1 MKNLLRIGVDIGS
14 TTIKMVVINQKEKI
28 LFKTYRRH
36 LADIRNAFKSCL
48 LDAENTI
55 KNNRLIFSISGSG
68 GMSIAEKLKVEFIQ
82 EVIASTKAIQKH
94 NPETDVVIELGGED
108 AKITYLNGGIE
119 QRMNGSCAGGT
130 GAFIDQMASLLNMD
144 ASSLNEEAKNYT
156 NIYPIAARCG
166 VFAKTDVQP
175 LINEGAKKSDIAISI
190 FHAVVVQTISVL
202 ACGRPILGKV
212 AFLGGPLTFLSELRK
227 RFIDVLELKEDDVIF
242 PDDSELYVALG
253 AALSCEGK
261 NEYDYEEVLK
271 NLEDIKVDEEHK
283 SDSLEPLF
291 KNEAE
296 YKEFKDRHDQNII
309 KELSIDEAK
318 GPCFLGIDAGSTTTK
333 AVLIN
338 DKSEILYSY
347 YASNKGNPVDTASGI
362 LKEIYS
368 NIPEG
373 AQIVYSGVTGYGEHL
388 LKEAFSID
396 IGEIE
401 TVAHYKAAKF
411 FCKNVDFILDIGG
424 QDMKCLRI
432 KDGTIQ
438 SITLNE
444 ACSAGCGSFLQAFAK
459 SLGFEIKDFA
469 KKAIFAKAPVDLGSK
484 CTVFMNSK
492 VKQAQKEGFTV
503 EDIAAG
509 LAYSVVKNSLYKVIK
524 LRNPDE
530 LGNNIVVQGG
540 TFYNEAVLRSFEL
553 LSGRNV
559 VRPNI
564 SGLMG
569 AFGAAILAKE
579 AYELKNKIACD
590 EDETAATVESNIF
603 CEEKNLN
610 IYDEKDNTRGIQIL
624 TNMNDDKPLHISTL
638 VTKENV
644 DKIDMKSTNS
654 RCKGC
659 SNSCLLTI
667 NRFPNGNKFI
677 AGNKCDIPL
686 GNNKNNK
693 DIPNLYEY
701 KYKRVF
707 NYKPLELSEAKRGV
721 IGIPR
726 VLNMY
731 ENYPLWFTIFT
742 KLGFRVELSEKSSKK
757 LYEKGLTSIVSE
769 TACYPAKITHG
780 HVEDLIEKG
789 IKNIF
794 YPCILHES
802 REFKNATD
810 TFNCPVVTSYA
821 EVIKN
826 NMDSI
831 EKNKVNFM
839 NPFLPIANKGKLKKR
854 LKEALSIFN
863 ISQREISCAV
873 EEAFKEQENFRRDI
887 REKGIET
894 LEYIKNNNIQGI
906 LLGGRPYHVDPEIN
920 HGMPKLINSLGFA
933 VLTEDSVA
941 HLGEIEGK
949 LNVVD
954 QWAYHSRLYRA
965 SNFIINNKNVN
976 LVQLTS
982 FGCGLD
988 SITTDAVS
996 EIIEKGS
1003 KIYTNIKIDEG
1014 SNLGAAR
1021 IRLRSLKAA
1030 IDERKNIDT
1039 KSYIIESNKKS
1050 FVNPGK
1056 SKTIIVPQF
1065 SPIHFNI
1072 LESAFRACGY
1082 DLIVLNNGDK
1092 AIDEGLKYVNNDICY
1107 PAIVVIG
1114 QVIEALKTGN
1124 YDLENTSILLAQTE
1138 GQCRFTN
1145 YTSVLEKAL
1154 KESGY
1159 EGIPVLS
1166 LSLAGIDKT
1175 NSLEGMNLNLVKKS
1189 IVGVIYGDLLSKVLH
1204 RVRPY
1209 EKIKG
1214 STDELYNKWNNIC
1227 RDSFNEPLKKNFK
1240 NIITNIIK
1248 EFEELPRIDVYK
1260 PKVGLV
1266 GELLVK
1272 FNPIANNK
1280 IVNMLEKEGVEV
1292 VHNDLLTLFLSSA
1305 KNQIFNYKH
1314 LDGKYIN
1321 RLKGEITIKLIE
1333 KYQKVYLEALKK
1345 SKIFYV
1351 TEKIDELANNASKI
1365 ISLGNQ
1371 SGEGWKLPG
1380 EIMELE
1386 SWGVNNVICMQ
1397 PFGCLPSHAVARGA
1411 IKSLKKLNNK
1421 LNIVTIE
1428 YDPGS
1433 SEVNQT
1439 NRIKLMLASA
1449 FDKI

>member
-1 MKNLLRIGVDIGS
+1 MGNILKIGVDIGS
-14 TTIKMVVINQKEKI
+14 TTIKMVVIDQDEKI

-48 LDAENTI
+48 EDAENII
-55 KNNRLIFSISGSG
+55 KDKKLTFSISGSG
-68 GMSIAEKLKVEFIQ
+68 GMSLAEKLNVEFIQ
-82 EVIASTKAIQKH
+82 EVIASTKAIQIN

-108 AKITYLNGGIE
+108 AKITYLNGGVE
-119 QRMNGSCAGGT
+119 QRMNGTCAGGT

-144 ASSLNEEAKNYT
+144 AGRLNEEAKDYT

-175 LINEGAKKSDIAISI
+175 LINEGAKKCDIAISI

-227 RFIDVLELKEDDVIF
+227 RFIEVLKLKDEDVIF
-242 PDDSELYVALG
+242 PQDSELYVALG

-261 NEYDYEEVLK
+261 SEYDYHSILAR
-271 NLEDIKVDEEHK
+271 LEDIKGEEENK

-291 KNEAE
+291 KNKQE
-296 YKEFKDRHDQNII
+296 YDSFKERHDKSVV
-309 KELSIDEAK
+309 KEIDISMAEGK
-318 GPCFLGIDAGSTTTK
+318 CYLGIDAGSTTTK

-338 DKSEILYSY
+338 EKCEILYSY
-347 YASNKGNPVDTASGI
+347 YAGNKGNPVDTAAGI
-362 LKEIYS
+362 IKEIYS

-373 AQIVYSGVTGYGEHL
+373 AKIVYSGVTGYGEHL
-388 LKEAFSID
+388 LKEAFSMD

-411 FCKNVDFILDIGG
+411 FCPDVDFILDIGG

-469 KKAIFAKAPVDLGSK
+469 KKALFAKSPVDLGSK

-524 LRNPDE
+524 LRNPNE

-540 TFYNEAVLRSFEL
+540 TFYNEAVLRSFER

-559 VRPNI
+559 IRPNI
-564 SGLMG
+564 AGLMG

-579 AYELKNKIACD
+579 NYEAIACSIN
-590 EDETAATVESNIF
+590 DETAATVENNIADN
-603 CEEKNLN
+603 KN
-610 IYDEKDNTRGIQIL
+610 
-624 TNMNDDKPLHISTL
+624 DKVKKNNLHISNL
-638 VTKENV
+638 VSKENV
-644 DKIDMKSTNS
+644 DNIEMKSTNS
-654 RCKGC
+654 RCRGC

-667 NRFPNGNKFI
+667 NRFPNGNRFI
-677 AGNKCDIPL
+677 AGNKCDTPL
-686 GNNKNNK
+686 GNNTK
-693 DIPNLYEY
+693 DRNIPNLYEY
-701 KYKRVF
+701 KYNRIF
-707 NYKPLELSEAKRGV
+707 NYEPLELNKAKRGI

-731 ENYPLWFTIFT
+731 ENYPLWFTLFT
-742 KLGFRVELSEKSSKK
+742 NLGFRVEISEKSSKE

-769 TACYPAKITHG
+769 TACYPAKMTHG
-780 HVEDLIEKG
+780 HVEYLIEKG

-826 NMDSI
+826 NMDSL
-831 EKNKVNFM
+831 EENNVNFM
-839 NPFLPIANKGKLKKR
+839 NPFLPIANKSKLKKR
-854 LKEALSIFN
+854 LKDALSIFN
-863 ISQREISCAV
+863 ISQREINYAV
-873 EEAFKEQENFRRDI
+873 DKAWDEQENFKKDI
-887 REKGIET
+887 REKGVET
-894 LEYIKNNNIQGI
+894 LKYIKDHNIQGI

-933 VLTEDSVA
+933 VFTEDSVA
-941 HLGEIEGK
+941 HLGEIDGK

-965 SNFIINNKNVN
+965 SNFIIDHDYIN

-988 SITTDAVS
+988 SITTDAVA
-996 EIIEKGS
+996 EILECGS

-1030 IDERKNIDT
+1030 IEERKNKNIETSITKKDT
-1039 KSYIIESNKKS
+1039 KKFI
-1050 FVNPGK
+1050 NPGK
-1056 SKTIIVPQF
+1056 NKTIIVPQF

-1082 DLIVLNNGDK
+1082 DLVVLNNGNN

-1114 QVIEALKTGN
+1114 QVIEALKSGR
-1124 YDLENTSILLAQTE
+1124 YDLENTSILLAQSE

-1154 KESGY
+1154 KEAGY
-1159 EGIPVLS
+1159 EDLPVLS
-1166 LSLAGIDKT
+1166 LSLAGVDKT
-1175 NSLEGMNLNLVKKS
+1175 NSLEGMNLDLVKKS
-1189 IVGVIYGDLLSKVLH
+1189 IVGVIYGDLLSRVLH

-1214 STDELYNKWNNIC
+1214 SADELYKKWTRIC
-1227 RDSFNEPLKKNFK
+1227 RESFEEPLKKNFK
-1240 NIITNIIK
+1240 SIISSIIK

-1272 FNPIANNK
+1272 FNPIANNS

-1292 VHNDLLTLFLSSA
+1292 VHNDLLSLFLSSA

-1314 LDGKYIN
+1314 LDGKYISK
-1321 RLKGEITIKLIE
+1321 LKGEITIKLIE
-1333 KYQKVYLEALKK
+1333 KYQKVYIDALKK
-1345 SKIFYV
+1345 SRIFYV
-1351 TEKIDELANNASKI
+1351 TEKIDEMAHNASKI

-1386 SWGVNNVICMQ
+1386 NWGVNNVVCMQ
-1397 PFGCLPSHAVARGA
+1397 PFGCLPSHAVARGT
-1411 IKSLKKLNNK
+1411 IKALKKLNNK

-1433 SEVNQT
+1433 SEVNQN

>member
-1 MKNLLRIGVDIGS
+1 MGNILKIGVDIGS
-14 TTIKMVVINQKEKI
+14 TTIKMVVINQDEKI

-48 LDAENTI
+48 EDAESII
-55 KNNRLIFSISGSG
+55 KDKKLTFSISGSG
-68 GMSIAEKLKVEFIQ
+68 GMSLAEKLNVEFIQ
-82 EVIASTKAIQKH
+82 EVIASTKAIQIN

-108 AKITYLNGGIE
+108 AKITYLNGGVE
-119 QRMNGSCAGGT
+119 QRMNGTCAGGT

-144 ASSLNEEAKNYT
+144 AGKLNEEAKSYT

-175 LINEGAKKSDIAISI
+175 LINEGAKKCDIAISI

-227 RFIDVLELKEDDVIF
+227 RFIEVLKLKDEDVIF
-242 PDDSELYVALG
+242 PQDSELYVALG

-261 NEYDYEEVLK
+261 SEYDYQSILAR
-271 NLEDIKVDEEHK
+271 LEDIKGEEENK

-291 KNEAE
+291 KNKQE
-296 YKEFKDRHDQNII
+296 YDSFKERHDKSVV
-309 KELSIDEAK
+309 KEIDISMAEGK
-318 GPCFLGIDAGSTTTK
+318 CYLGIDAGSTTTK

-338 DKSEILYSY
+338 EKCEILYSY
-347 YASNKGNPVDTASGI
+347 YAGNKGNPVDTAAGI
-362 LKEIYS
+362 IKEIYS

-373 AQIVYSGVTGYGEHL
+373 AKIVYSGVTGYGEHL
-388 LKEAFSID
+388 LKEAFSMD

-411 FCKNVDFILDIGG
+411 FCPDVDFILDIGG

-469 KKAIFAKAPVDLGSK
+469 KKALFAKSPVDLGSK

-540 TFYNEAVLRSFEL
+540 TFYNEAVLRSFER

-559 VRPNI
+559 IRPNI
-564 SGLMG
+564 AGLMG

-579 AYELKNKIACD
+579 NYEARACYID
-590 EDETAATVESNIF
+590 DETAATVENNISDN
-603 CEEKNLN
+603 KNDEVKANN
-610 IYDEKDNTRGIQIL
+610 I
-624 TNMNDDKPLHISTL
+624 HISTL
-638 VTKENV
+638 VSKENV
-644 DKIDMKSTNS
+644 DNIEMKSTNS
-654 RCKGC
+654 RCRGC

-667 NRFPNGNKFI
+667 NRFPNGNRFI
-677 AGNKCDIPL
+677 AGNKCDTPL
-686 GNNKNNK
+686 GNNTK
-693 DIPNLYEY
+693 DRNIPNLYEY
-701 KYKRVF
+701 KYNRIF
-707 NYKPLELSEAKRGV
+707 NYEPLELNKAKRGI

-731 ENYPLWFTIFT
+731 ENYPLWFTLFT
-742 KLGFRVELSEKSSKK
+742 NLGFRVEISEKSSKEV
-757 LYEKGLTSIVSE
+757 YEKGLTSIVSE
-769 TACYPAKITHG
+769 TACYPAKMTHG

-826 NMDSI
+826 NMDSL
-831 EKNKVNFM
+831 EENNVNFM
-839 NPFLPIANKGKLKKR
+839 NPFLPIANKSKLKKR
-854 LKEALSIFN
+854 LKDALSIFN
-863 ISQREISCAV
+863 ISQREINYAV
-873 EEAFKEQENFRRDI
+873 DKAWDEQENFKKDI
-887 REKGIET
+887 REKGVET
-894 LEYIKNNNIQGI
+894 LKYIKDHNIQGI

-933 VLTEDSVA
+933 VFTEDSVA
-941 HLGEIEGK
+941 HLGEIDGK

-965 SNFIINNKNVN
+965 SNFIIDHDDIN

-988 SITTDAVS
+988 SITTDAVA
-996 EIIEKGS
+996 EILECGS

-1030 IDERKNIDT
+1030 IEERRNKNIETSITKKDT
-1039 KSYIIESNKKS
+1039 KKFI
-1050 FVNPGK
+1050 NPGK
-1056 SKTIIVPQF
+1056 NKTIIVPQF

-1082 DLIVLNNGDK
+1082 DLVVLNNGDN

-1114 QVIEALKTGN
+1114 QVIEALKSGR
-1124 YDLENTSILLAQTE
+1124 YDLENTSILLAQSE

-1154 KESGY
+1154 KEAGY
-1159 EGIPVLS
+1159 EDLPVLS
-1166 LSLAGIDKT
+1166 LSLAGVDKT
-1175 NSLEGMNLNLVKKS
+1175 NSLEGMNLDLVKKS
-1189 IVGVIYGDLLSKVLH
+1189 IVGVIYGDLLSRVLH

-1214 STDELYNKWNNIC
+1214 SADELYKKWTRIC
-1227 RDSFNEPLKKNFK
+1227 RESFEEPLKKNFK
-1240 NIITNIIK
+1240 SIISSIIK

-1272 FNPIANNK
+1272 FNPIANNS

-1292 VHNDLLTLFLSSA
+1292 VHNDLLSLFLSSA

-1314 LDGKYIN
+1314 LDGKYISK
-1321 RLKGEITIKLIE
+1321 LKGEITIKLIE
-1333 KYQKVYLEALKK
+1333 KYQKVYIDALKK
-1345 SKIFYV
+1345 SRIFYV
-1351 TEKIDELANNASKI
+1351 TEKIDEMAHNASKI

-1386 SWGVNNVICMQ
+1386 NWGVNNVVCMQ
-1397 PFGCLPSHAVARGA
+1397 PFGCLPSHAVARGT
-1411 IKSLKKLNNK
+1411 IKALKKLNNK

-1433 SEVNQT
+1433 SEVNQN

>member
-1 MKNLLRIGVDIGS
+1 MGNILKIGVDIGS
-14 TTIKMVVINQKEKI
+14 TTIKMVVINQDEKI

-48 LDAENTI
+48 EDAESII
-55 KNNRLIFSISGSG
+55 KDKKLTFSISGSG
-68 GMSIAEKLKVEFIQ
+68 GMSLAEKLNVEFIQ
-82 EVIASTKAIQKH
+82 EVIASTKAIQIN

-108 AKITYLNGGIE
+108 AKITYLNGGVE
-119 QRMNGSCAGGT
+119 QRMNGTCAGGT

-144 ASSLNEEAKNYT
+144 AGKLNEEAKSYT

-175 LINEGAKKSDIAISI
+175 LINEGAKKCDIAISI

-227 RFIDVLELKEDDVIF
+227 RFIEVLKLKDEDVIF
-242 PDDSELYVALG
+242 PQDSELYVALG

-261 NEYDYEEVLK
+261 SEYDYHSILARLEE
-271 NLEDIKVDEEHK
+271 IKGEEENK

-291 KNEAE
+291 KNKQEYDSFKERRDKSVVKEIDISMAE
-296 YKEFKDRHDQNII
+296 GKCY
-309 KELSIDEAK
+309 
-318 GPCFLGIDAGSTTTK
+318 LGIDAGSTTTK

-338 DKSEILYSY
+338 EKCEILYSY
-347 YASNKGNPVDTASGI
+347 YAGNKGNPVDTAAGI
-362 LKEIYS
+362 IKEIYS

-373 AQIVYSGVTGYGEHL
+373 AKIVYSGVTGYGEHL
-388 LKEAFSID
+388 LKEAFSMD

-411 FCKNVDFILDIGG
+411 FCPDVDFILDIGG

-469 KKAIFAKAPVDLGSK
+469 KKALFAKSPVDLGSK

-540 TFYNEAVLRSFEL
+540 TFYNEAVLRSFER

-559 VRPNI
+559 IRPNI
-564 SGLMG
+564 AGLMG

-579 AYELKNKIACD
+579 NYEARACYID
-590 EDETAATVESNIF
+590 DETAATVENNISDN
-603 CEEKNLN
+603 KNDEVKANN
-610 IYDEKDNTRGIQIL
+610 I
-624 TNMNDDKPLHISTL
+624 HISTL
-638 VTKENV
+638 VSKENV
-644 DKIDMKSTNS
+644 DNIEMKSTNS
-654 RCKGC
+654 RCRGC

-667 NRFPNGNKFI
+667 NRFPNGNRFI
-677 AGNKCDIPL
+677 AGNKCDTPL
-686 GNNKNNK
+686 GNNTK
-693 DIPNLYEY
+693 DRNIPNLYEY
-701 KYKRVF
+701 KYNRIF
-707 NYKPLELSEAKRGV
+707 NYEPLELNKAKRGI

-731 ENYPLWFTIFT
+731 ENYPLWFTLFT
-742 KLGFRVELSEKSSKK
+742 NLGFRVEISEKSSKE

-769 TACYPAKITHG
+769 TACYPAKMTHG
-780 HVEDLIEKG
+780 HVEYLIEKG

-826 NMDSI
+826 NMDSL
-831 EKNKVNFM
+831 EENNVNFM
-839 NPFLPIANKGKLKKR
+839 NPFLPIANKSKLKKR
-854 LKEALSIFN
+854 LKDALSIFN
-863 ISQREISCAV
+863 ISQREINYAV
-873 EEAFKEQENFRRDI
+873 DKAWDEQENFKKDI
-887 REKGIET
+887 REKGVET
-894 LEYIKNNNIQGI
+894 LKYIKDHNIQGI

-933 VLTEDSVA
+933 VFTEDSVA
-941 HLGEIEGK
+941 HLGEIDGK

-965 SNFIINNKNVN
+965 SNFIIDHDYIN

-988 SITTDAVS
+988 SITTDAVA
-996 EIIEKGS
+996 EILECGS

-1030 IDERKNIDT
+1030 IEERKNKNIETSITKKDT
-1039 KSYIIESNKKS
+1039 KKFI
-1050 FVNPGK
+1050 NPGK
-1056 SKTIIVPQF
+1056 NKTIIVPQF

-1082 DLIVLNNGDK
+1082 DLVVLNNGDN

-1114 QVIEALKTGN
+1114 QVIEALKSGR
-1124 YDLENTSILLAQTE
+1124 YDLENTSILLAQSE

-1154 KESGY
+1154 KEAGY
-1159 EGIPVLS
+1159 EDLPVLS
-1166 LSLAGIDKT
+1166 LSLAGVDKT
-1175 NSLEGMNLNLVKKS
+1175 NSLEGMNLDLVKKS
-1189 IVGVIYGDLLSKVLH
+1189 IVGVIYGDLLSRVLH

-1214 STDELYNKWNNIC
+1214 SADELYKKWTRIC
-1227 RDSFNEPLKKNFK
+1227 RESFEEPLKKNFK
-1240 NIITNIIK
+1240 SIISSIIK

-1272 FNPIANNK
+1272 FNPIANNS

-1292 VHNDLLTLFLSSA
+1292 VHNDLLSLFLSSA

-1314 LDGKYIN
+1314 LDGKYISK
-1321 RLKGEITIKLIE
+1321 LKGEITIKLIE
-1333 KYQKVYLEALKK
+1333 KYQKVYIDALKK
-1345 SKIFYV
+1345 SRIFYV
-1351 TEKIDELANNASKI
+1351 TEKIDEMAHNASKI

-1386 SWGVNNVICMQ
+1386 NWGVNNVVCMQ
-1397 PFGCLPSHAVARGA
+1397 PFGCLPSHAVARGT
-1411 IKSLKKLNNK
+1411 IKALKKLNNK

-1433 SEVNQT
+1433 SEVNQN

>member
-1 MKNLLRIGVDIGS
+1 MGNILKIGVDIGS
-14 TTIKMVVINQKEKI
+14 TTIKMVVIDQDEKI

-48 LDAENTI
+48 EDAESII
-55 KNNRLIFSISGSG
+55 KDKKLTFSISGSG
-68 GMSIAEKLKVEFIQ
+68 GMSLAEKLNVEFIQ
-82 EVIASTKAIQKH
+82 EVIASTKAIQIN

-108 AKITYLNGGIE
+108 AKITYLNGGVE
-119 QRMNGSCAGGT
+119 QRMNGTCAGGT

-144 ASSLNEEAKNYT
+144 AGKLNEEAKSYT

-175 LINEGAKKSDIAISI
+175 LINEGAKKCDIAISI

-227 RFIDVLELKEDDVIF
+227 RFIEVLKLKDEDVIF
-242 PDDSELYVALG
+242 PQDSELYVALG

-261 NEYDYEEVLK
+261 SEYDYHSILAR
-271 NLEDIKVDEEHK
+271 LEDIKGEEENK

-291 KNEAE
+291 KNKQE
-296 YKEFKDRHDQNII
+296 YDSFKERHDKSVV
-309 KELSIDEAK
+309 KEIDISMAEGK
-318 GPCFLGIDAGSTTTK
+318 CYLGIDAGSTTTK

-338 DKSEILYSY
+338 EKCEILYSY
-347 YASNKGNPVDTASGI
+347 YAGNKGNPVDTAAGI
-362 LKEIYS
+362 IKEIYS

-373 AQIVYSGVTGYGEHL
+373 AKIVYSGVTGYGEHL
-388 LKEAFSID
+388 LKEAFSMD

-411 FCKNVDFILDIGG
+411 FCPDVDFILDIGG

-469 KKAIFAKAPVDLGSK
+469 KKALFAKSPVDLGSK

-524 LRNPDE
+524 LRNPNE

-540 TFYNEAVLRSFEL
+540 TFYNEAVLRSFER

-559 VRPNI
+559 IRPNI
-564 SGLMG
+564 AGLMG

-579 AYELKNKIACD
+579 NYEAIACSIN
-590 EDETAATVESNIF
+590 DETAATVENNIADN
-603 CEEKNLN
+603 KN
-610 IYDEKDNTRGIQIL
+610 
-624 TNMNDDKPLHISTL
+624 DKVKKNNLHISNL
-638 VTKENV
+638 VSKENV
-644 DKIDMKSTNS
+644 DNIEMKSTNS

-667 NRFPNGNKFI
+667 NRFPNGNRFI
-677 AGNKCDIPL
+677 AGNKCDTPL
-686 GNNKNNK
+686 GNNTKDKN
-693 DIPNLYEY
+693 IPNLYEY
-701 KYKRVF
+701 KYNRIF
-707 NYKPLELSEAKRGV
+707 NYEPLELNKAKRGI

-731 ENYPLWFTIFT
+731 ENYPLWFTLFT
-742 KLGFRVELSEKSSKK
+742 NLGFRVEISEKSSKE

-769 TACYPAKITHG
+769 TACYPAKMTHG

-826 NMDSI
+826 NMDSL
-831 EKNKVNFM
+831 EEENVNFM
-839 NPFLPIANKGKLKKR
+839 NPFLPIANKSKLKKR
-854 LKEALSIFN
+854 LKDALSIFN
-863 ISQREISCAV
+863 ISQREINYAV
-873 EEAFKEQENFRRDI
+873 DKAWDEQENFKKDI
-887 REKGIET
+887 REKGVET
-894 LEYIKNNNIQGI
+894 LKYIKDHNIQGI

-933 VLTEDSVA
+933 VFTEDSVA
-941 HLGEIEGK
+941 HLGEIDGK

-965 SNFIINNKNVN
+965 SNFIIDHDDIN

-988 SITTDAVS
+988 SITTDAVA
-996 EIIEKGS
+996 EILECGS

-1030 IDERKNIDT
+1030 IEERKNKNIETSITKKDT
-1039 KSYIIESNKKS
+1039 KKFI
-1050 FVNPGK
+1050 NPGK
-1056 SKTIIVPQF
+1056 NKTIIVPQF

-1082 DLIVLNNGDK
+1082 DLVVLNNGNN

-1114 QVIEALKTGN
+1114 QVIEALKSGR
-1124 YDLENTSILLAQTE
+1124 YDLENTSILLAQSE

-1154 KESGY
+1154 KEAGY
-1159 EGIPVLS
+1159 EDLPVLS
-1166 LSLAGIDKT
+1166 LSLAGVDKT
-1175 NSLEGMNLNLVKKS
+1175 NSLEGMNLDLVKKS
-1189 IVGVIYGDLLSKVLH
+1189 IVGVIYGDLLSRVLH

-1214 STDELYNKWNNIC
+1214 SADELYKKWTRIC
-1227 RDSFNEPLKKNFK
+1227 RESFEEPLKKNFK
-1240 NIITNIIK
+1240 SIISSIIK

-1272 FNPIANNK
+1272 FNPIANNS

-1292 VHNDLLTLFLSSA
+1292 VHNDLLSLFLSSA

-1314 LDGKYIN
+1314 LDGKYISK
-1321 RLKGEITIKLIE
+1321 LKGEITIKLIE
-1333 KYQKVYLEALKK
+1333 KYQKVYIDALKK
-1345 SKIFYV
+1345 SRISYV
-1351 TEKIDELANNASKI
+1351 TEKIDEMAHNASKI

-1386 SWGVNNVICMQ
+1386 NWGVNNVVCMQ
-1397 PFGCLPSHAVARGA
+1397 PFGCLPSHAVARGT
-1411 IKSLKKLNNK
+1411 IKALKKLNNK

-1433 SEVNQT
+1433 SEVNQN

>member
-1 MKNLLRIGVDIGS
+1 MGNILKIGVDIGS
-14 TTIKMVVINQKEKI
+14 TTIKMVVINQDEKI

-48 LDAENTI
+48 EDAESII
-55 KNNRLIFSISGSG
+55 KDKKLTFSISGSG
-68 GMSIAEKLKVEFIQ
+68 GMSLAEKLNVEFIQ
-82 EVIASTKAIQKH
+82 EVIASTKAIQIN

-108 AKITYLNGGIE
+108 AKITYLNGGVE
-119 QRMNGSCAGGT
+119 QRMNGTCAGGT

-144 ASSLNEEAKNYT
+144 AGKLNEEAKSYT

-175 LINEGAKKSDIAISI
+175 LINEGAKKCDIAISI

-227 RFIDVLELKEDDVIF
+227 RFIEVLKLKDEDFIF
-242 PDDSELYVALG
+242 PQDSELYVALG

-261 NEYDYEEVLK
+261 SEYDYHSILAR
-271 NLEDIKVDEEHK
+271 LEDIKGEEENK

-291 KNEAE
+291 KNKQE
-296 YKEFKDRHDQNII
+296 YDSFKERHDKSVV
-309 KELSIDEAK
+309 KEIDISMAEGK
-318 GPCFLGIDAGSTTTK
+318 CYLGIDAGSTTTK

-338 DKSEILYSY
+338 EKCEILYSY
-347 YASNKGNPVDTASGI
+347 YAGNKGNPVDTAAGI
-362 LKEIYS
+362 IKEIYS

-373 AQIVYSGVTGYGEHL
+373 AKIVYSGVTGYGEHL
-388 LKEAFSID
+388 LKEAFSMD

-411 FCKNVDFILDIGG
+411 FCPDVDFILDIGG

-469 KKAIFAKAPVDLGSK
+469 KKALFAKSPVDLGSK

-540 TFYNEAVLRSFEL
+540 TFYNEAVLRSFER

-559 VRPNI
+559 IRPNI
-564 SGLMG
+564 AGLMG

-579 AYELKNKIACD
+579 NYEARACYID
-590 EDETAATVESNIF
+590 DETAATVENNISDN
-603 CEEKNLN
+603 KNDEVKANN
-610 IYDEKDNTRGIQIL
+610 I
-624 TNMNDDKPLHISTL
+624 HISTL
-638 VTKENV
+638 VSKENV
-644 DKIDMKSTNS
+644 DNIEMKSTNS
-654 RCKGC
+654 RCRGC

-667 NRFPNGNKFI
+667 NRFPNGNRFI
-677 AGNKCDIPL
+677 AGNKCDTPL
-686 GNNKNNK
+686 GNNTK
-693 DIPNLYEY
+693 DRNIPNLYEY
-701 KYKRVF
+701 KYNRIF
-707 NYKPLELSEAKRGV
+707 NYEPLELNKAKRGI

-731 ENYPLWFTIFT
+731 ENYPLWFTLFT
-742 KLGFRVELSEKSSKK
+742 NLGFRVEISEKSSKE

-769 TACYPAKITHG
+769 TACYPAKMTHG

-826 NMDSI
+826 NMDSL
-831 EKNKVNFM
+831 EENNVNFM
-839 NPFLPIANKGKLKKR
+839 NPFLPIANKSKLKKR
-854 LKEALSIFN
+854 LKDALSIFN
-863 ISQREISCAV
+863 ISQREINYAV
-873 EEAFKEQENFRRDI
+873 DKAWDEQENFKKDI
-887 REKGIET
+887 REKGVET
-894 LEYIKNNNIQGI
+894 LKYIKDHNIQGI

-933 VLTEDSVA
+933 VFTEDSVA
-941 HLGEIEGK
+941 HLGEIDGK

-965 SNFIINNKNVN
+965 SNFIIDHDDIN

-988 SITTDAVS
+988 SITTDAVA
-996 EIIEKGS
+996 EILECGS

-1030 IDERKNIDT
+1030 IEERRNKNIETSITKKDT
-1039 KSYIIESNKKS
+1039 KKFI
-1050 FVNPGK
+1050 NPGK
-1056 SKTIIVPQF
+1056 NKTIIVPQF

-1082 DLIVLNNGDK
+1082 DLVVLNNGDN

-1114 QVIEALKTGN
+1114 QVIEALKSGR
-1124 YDLENTSILLAQTE
+1124 YDLENTSILLAQSE

-1154 KESGY
+1154 KEAGY
-1159 EGIPVLS
+1159 EDLPVLS
-1166 LSLAGIDKT
+1166 LSLAGVDKT
-1175 NSLEGMNLNLVKKS
+1175 NSLEGMNLDLVKKS
-1189 IVGVIYGDLLSKVLH
+1189 IVGVIYGDLLSRVLH

-1214 STDELYNKWNNIC
+1214 SADELYKKWTRIC
-1227 RDSFNEPLKKNFK
+1227 RESFEEPLKKNFK
-1240 NIITNIIK
+1240 SIISSIIK

-1272 FNPIANNK
+1272 FNPIANNS

-1292 VHNDLLTLFLSSA
+1292 VHNDLLSLFLSSA

-1314 LDGKYIN
+1314 LDGKYISK
-1321 RLKGEITIKLIE
+1321 LKGEITIKLIE
-1333 KYQKVYLEALKK
+1333 KYQKVYIDALKK
-1345 SKIFYV
+1345 SRIFYV
-1351 TEKIDELANNASKI
+1351 TEKIDEMAHNASKI

-1386 SWGVNNVICMQ
+1386 NWGVNNVVCMQ
-1397 PFGCLPSHAVARGA
+1397 PFGCLPSHAVARGT
-1411 IKSLKKLNNK
+1411 IKALKKLNNK

-1433 SEVNQT
+1433 SEVNQN

>member
-1 MKNLLRIGVDIGS
+1 MGNILKIGVDIGS
-14 TTIKMVVINQKEKI
+14 TTIKMVVINQDEKI

-48 LDAENTI
+48 EDAESII
-55 KNNRLIFSISGSG
+55 KDKKLTFSISGSG
-68 GMSIAEKLKVEFIQ
+68 GMSLAEKLNVEFIQ
-82 EVIASTKAIQKH
+82 EVIASTKAIQIN

-108 AKITYLNGGIE
+108 AKITYLNGGVE
-119 QRMNGSCAGGT
+119 QRMNGTCAGGT

-144 ASSLNEEAKNYT
+144 AGKLNEEAKSYT

-175 LINEGAKKSDIAISI
+175 LINEGAKKCDIAISI

-227 RFIDVLELKEDDVIF
+227 RFIEVLKLKDEDVIF
-242 PDDSELYVALG
+242 PQDSELYVALG

-261 NEYDYEEVLK
+261 SEYDYHSILAR
-271 NLEDIKVDEEHK
+271 LEDIKGEEENK

-291 KNEAE
+291 KNKQE
-296 YKEFKDRHDQNII
+296 YDSFKERHDKSVV
-309 KELSIDEAK
+309 KEIDISMAEGK
-318 GPCFLGIDAGSTTTK
+318 CYLGIDAGSTTTK

-338 DKSEILYSY
+338 EKCEILYSY
-347 YASNKGNPVDTASGI
+347 YAGNKGNPVDTAAGI
-362 LKEIYS
+362 IKEIYS

-373 AQIVYSGVTGYGEHL
+373 AKIVYSGVTGYGEHL
-388 LKEAFSID
+388 LKEAFSMD

-411 FCKNVDFILDIGG
+411 FCPDVDFILDIGG

-469 KKAIFAKAPVDLGSK
+469 KKALFAKSPVDLGSK

-540 TFYNEAVLRSFEL
+540 TFYNEAVLRSFER

-559 VRPNI
+559 IRPNI
-564 SGLMG
+564 AGLMG

-579 AYELKNKIACD
+579 NYEARACYID
-590 EDETAATVESNIF
+590 DETAATVENNISDN
-603 CEEKNLN
+603 KNDEVKANN
-610 IYDEKDNTRGIQIL
+610 I
-624 TNMNDDKPLHISTL
+624 HISTL
-638 VTKENV
+638 VSKENV
-644 DKIDMKSTNS
+644 DNIEMKSTNS
-654 RCKGC
+654 RCRGC

-667 NRFPNGNKFI
+667 NRFPNGNRFI
-677 AGNKCDIPL
+677 AGNKCDTPL
-686 GNNKNNK
+686 GNNTK
-693 DIPNLYEY
+693 DRNIPNLYEY
-701 KYKRVF
+701 KYNRIF
-707 NYKPLELSEAKRGV
+707 NYEPLELNKAKRGI

-731 ENYPLWFTIFT
+731 ENYPLWFTLFT
-742 KLGFRVELSEKSSKK
+742 NLGFRVEISEKSSKE

-769 TACYPAKITHG
+769 TACYPAKMTHG
-780 HVEDLIEKG
+780 HVEYLIEKG

-826 NMDSI
+826 NMDSL
-831 EKNKVNFM
+831 EENNVNFM
-839 NPFLPIANKGKLKKR
+839 NPFLPIANKSKLKKR
-854 LKEALSIFN
+854 LKDALSIFN
-863 ISQREISCAV
+863 ISQREINYAV
-873 EEAFKEQENFRRDI
+873 DKAWDEQENFKKDI
-887 REKGIET
+887 REKGVET
-894 LEYIKNNNIQGI
+894 LKYIKDHNIQGI

-933 VLTEDSVA
+933 VFTEDSVA
-941 HLGEIEGK
+941 HLGEIDGK

-965 SNFIINNKNVN
+965 SNFIIDHDYIN

-988 SITTDAVS
+988 SITTDAVA
-996 EIIEKGS
+996 EILECGS

-1030 IDERKNIDT
+1030 IEERKNKNIETSITKKDT
-1039 KSYIIESNKKS
+1039 KKFI
-1050 FVNPGK
+1050 NPGK
-1056 SKTIIVPQF
+1056 NKTIIVPQF

-1082 DLIVLNNGDK
+1082 DLVVLNNGDN

-1114 QVIEALKTGN
+1114 QVIEALKSGR
-1124 YDLENTSILLAQTE
+1124 YDLENTSILLAQSE

-1154 KESGY
+1154 KEAGY
-1159 EGIPVLS
+1159 EDLPVLS
-1166 LSLAGIDKT
+1166 LSLAGVDKT
-1175 NSLEGMNLNLVKKS
+1175 NSLEGMNLDLVKKS
-1189 IVGVIYGDLLSKVLH
+1189 IVGVIYGDLLSRVLH

-1214 STDELYNKWNNIC
+1214 SADELYKKWTRIC
-1227 RDSFNEPLKKNFK
+1227 RESFEEPLKKNFK
-1240 NIITNIIK
+1240 SIISSIIK

-1272 FNPIANNK
+1272 FNPIANNS

-1292 VHNDLLTLFLSSA
+1292 VHNDLLSLFLSSA

-1314 LDGKYIN
+1314 LDGKYISK
-1321 RLKGEITIKLIE
+1321 LKGEITIKLIE
-1333 KYQKVYLEALKK
+1333 KYQKVYIDALKK
-1345 SKIFYV
+1345 SRIFYV
-1351 TEKIDELANNASKI
+1351 TEKIDEMAHNASKI

-1386 SWGVNNVICMQ
+1386 NWGVNNVVCMQ
-1397 PFGCLPSHAVARGA
+1397 PFGCLPSHAVARGT
-1411 IKSLKKLNNK
+1411 IKALKKLNNK

-1433 SEVNQT
+1433 SEVNQN

>member
-1 MKNLLRIGVDIGS
+1 MGNILKIGVDIGS
-14 TTIKMVVINQKEKI
+14 TTIKMVVIDQDEKI

-48 LDAENTI
+48 EDAESII
-55 KNNRLIFSISGSG
+55 KDKKLTFSISGSG
-68 GMSIAEKLKVEFIQ
+68 GMSLAEKLNVEFIQ
-82 EVIASTKAIQKH
+82 EVIASTKAIQIN

-108 AKITYLNGGIE
+108 AKITYLNGGVE
-119 QRMNGSCAGGT
+119 QRMNGTCAGGT

-144 ASSLNEEAKNYT
+144 AGRLNEEAKDYT

-175 LINEGAKKSDIAISI
+175 LINEGAKKCDIAISI

-227 RFIDVLELKEDDVIF
+227 RFIEVLKLKDEDIIF
-242 PDDSELYVALG
+242 PQDSELYVALG

-261 NEYDYEEVLK
+261 SEYDYHSILAR
-271 NLEDIKVDEEHK
+271 LEDIKGEEENK

-291 KNEAE
+291 KNKQEYDSFKERHYKSVVKEIDISMAE
-296 YKEFKDRHDQNII
+296 GKCY
-309 KELSIDEAK
+309 
-318 GPCFLGIDAGSTTTK
+318 LGIDAGSTTTK

-338 DKSEILYSY
+338 EKCEILYSY
-347 YASNKGNPVDTASGI
+347 YAGNKGNPVDTAAGI
-362 LKEIYS
+362 IKEIYS

-373 AQIVYSGVTGYGEHL
+373 AKIVYSGVTGYGEHL
-388 LKEAFSID
+388 LKEAFSMD

-411 FCKNVDFILDIGG
+411 FCPDVDFILDIGG

-469 KKAIFAKAPVDLGSK
+469 KKALFAKSPVDLGSK

-540 TFYNEAVLRSFEL
+540 TFYNEAVLRSFER

-559 VRPNI
+559 IRPNI
-564 SGLMG
+564 AGLMG

-579 AYELKNKIACD
+579 NYEARACYID
-590 EDETAATVESNIF
+590 DETAATVENNISDN
-603 CEEKNLN
+603 KNDEVKANN
-610 IYDEKDNTRGIQIL
+610 I
-624 TNMNDDKPLHISTL
+624 HISTL
-638 VTKENV
+638 VSKENV
-644 DKIDMKSTNS
+644 DNIEMKSTNS

-667 NRFPNGNKFI
+667 NRFPNGNRFI
-677 AGNKCDIPL
+677 AGNKCDTPL
-686 GNNKNNK
+686 GNNTKDKN
-693 DIPNLYEY
+693 IPNLYEY
-701 KYKRVF
+701 KYNRIF
-707 NYKPLELSEAKRGV
+707 NYEPLELSKAKRGV

-731 ENYPLWFTIFT
+731 ENYPLWFTLFT
-742 KLGFRVELSEKSSKK
+742 NLGFRVEISEKSSKE

-769 TACYPAKITHG
+769 TACYPAKMTHG

-826 NMDSI
+826 NMDSL
-831 EKNKVNFM
+831 EENNVNFM
-839 NPFLPIANKGKLKKR
+839 NPFLPIANKSKLKKR
-854 LKEALSIFN
+854 LKDALSIFN
-863 ISQREISCAV
+863 ISQREINYAV
-873 EEAFKEQENFRRDI
+873 DKAWDEQENFKKDI
-887 REKGIET
+887 REKGVET
-894 LEYIKNNNIQGI
+894 LKYIKDHNIQGI

-933 VLTEDSVA
+933 VFTEDSVA
-941 HLGEIEGK
+941 HLGEIDGK

-965 SNFIINNKNVN
+965 SNFIIDHDDIN

-988 SITTDAVS
+988 SITTDAVA
-996 EIIEKGS
+996 EILECGS

-1030 IDERKNIDT
+1030 IEERKNKNIETSITKKDT
-1039 KSYIIESNKKS
+1039 KKFI
-1050 FVNPGK
+1050 NPGK
-1056 SKTIIVPQF
+1056 NKTIIVPQF

-1082 DLIVLNNGDK
+1082 DLVVLNNGDN

-1114 QVIEALKTGN
+1114 QVIEALKSGR
-1124 YDLENTSILLAQTE
+1124 YDLENTSILLAQSE

-1154 KESGY
+1154 KEAGY
-1159 EGIPVLS
+1159 EDLPVLS
-1166 LSLAGIDKT
+1166 LSLAGVDKT
-1175 NSLEGMNLNLVKKS
+1175 NSLEGMNLDLVKKS
-1189 IVGVIYGDLLSKVLH
+1189 IVGVIYGDLLSRVLH

-1214 STDELYNKWNNIC
+1214 SADELYKKWTRIC
-1227 RDSFNEPLKKNFK
+1227 RESFEEPLKKNFK
-1240 NIITNIIK
+1240 SIISSIIK

-1272 FNPIANNK
+1272 FNPIANNS

-1292 VHNDLLTLFLSSA
+1292 VHNDLLSLFLSSA

-1314 LDGKYIN
+1314 LDGKYISK
-1321 RLKGEITIKLIE
+1321 LKGEITIKLIE
-1333 KYQKVYLEALKK
+1333 KYQKVYIDALKK
-1345 SKIFYV
+1345 SRIFYV
-1351 TEKIDELANNASKI
+1351 TEKIDEMAHNASKI

-1386 SWGVNNVICMQ
+1386 NWGVNNVVCMQ
-1397 PFGCLPSHAVARGA
+1397 PFGCLPSHAVARGT
-1411 IKSLKKLNNK
+1411 IKALKKLNNK

-1433 SEVNQT
+1433 SEVNQN

>member
-1 MKNLLRIGVDIGS
+1 MGNILKIGVDIGS
-14 TTIKMVVINQKEKI
+14 TTIKMVVINQDEKI

-48 LDAENTI
+48 EDAESII
-55 KNNRLIFSISGSG
+55 KDKKLTFSISGSG
-68 GMSIAEKLKVEFIQ
+68 GMSLAEKLNVEFIQ
-82 EVIASTKAIQKH
+82 EVIASTKAIQIN

-108 AKITYLNGGIE
+108 AKITYLNGGVE
-119 QRMNGSCAGGT
+119 QRMNGTCAGGT

-144 ASSLNEEAKNYT
+144 AGKLNEEAKSYT

-175 LINEGAKKSDIAISI
+175 LINEGAKKCDIAISI

-227 RFIDVLELKEDDVIF
+227 RFIEVLKLKDEDVIF
-242 PDDSELYVALG
+242 PQDSELYVALG

-261 NEYDYEEVLK
+261 SEYDYHSILAR
-271 NLEDIKVDEEHK
+271 LEDIKGEEENK

-291 KNEAE
+291 KNKQE
-296 YKEFKDRHDQNII
+296 YDSFKERHDKSVV
-309 KELSIDEAK
+309 KEIDISMAEGK
-318 GPCFLGIDAGSTTTK
+318 CYLGIDAGSTTTK

-338 DKSEILYSY
+338 EKCEILYSY
-347 YASNKGNPVDTASGI
+347 YAGNKGNPVDTAAGI
-362 LKEIYS
+362 IKEIYS

-373 AQIVYSGVTGYGEHL
+373 AKIVYSGVTGYGEHL
-388 LKEAFSID
+388 LKEAFSMD

-411 FCKNVDFILDIGG
+411 FCPDVDFILDIGG

-469 KKAIFAKAPVDLGSK
+469 KKALFAKSPVDLGSK

-540 TFYNEAVLRSFEL
+540 TFYNEAVLRSFER

-559 VRPNI
+559 IRPNI
-564 SGLMG
+564 AGLMG

-579 AYELKNKIACD
+579 NYEARACYID
-590 EDETAATVESNIF
+590 DETAATVENNISDN
-603 CEEKNLN
+603 KNDEVKANN
-610 IYDEKDNTRGIQIL
+610 IY
-624 TNMNDDKPLHISTL
+624 ISTL
-638 VTKENV
+638 VSKENV
-644 DKIDMKSTNS
+644 DNIVMKSTNS
-654 RCKGC
+654 RCRGC

-667 NRFPNGNKFI
+667 NRFPNGNRFI
-677 AGNKCDIPL
+677 AGNKCDTPL
-686 GNNKNNK
+686 GNNTKDKN
-693 DIPNLYEY
+693 IPNLYEY
-701 KYKRVF
+701 KYNRIF
-707 NYKPLELSEAKRGV
+707 NYEPLELNKAKRGI

-731 ENYPLWFTIFT
+731 ENYPLWFTLFT
-742 KLGFRVELSEKSSKK
+742 NLGFRVEISEKSSKE

-769 TACYPAKITHG
+769 TACYPAKMTHG

-826 NMDSI
+826 NMDSL
-831 EKNKVNFM
+831 EENNVNFM
-839 NPFLPIANKGKLKKR
+839 NPFLPIANKSKLKKR
-854 LKEALSIFN
+854 LKDALSIFN
-863 ISQREISCAV
+863 ISQREINYAV
-873 EEAFKEQENFRRDI
+873 DKAWDEQENFKKDI
-887 REKGIET
+887 REKGVET
-894 LEYIKNNNIQGI
+894 LKYIKDHNIQGI

-933 VLTEDSVA
+933 VFTEDSVA
-941 HLGEIEGK
+941 HLGEIDGK

-965 SNFIINNKNVN
+965 SNFIIDHDDIN

-988 SITTDAVS
+988 SITTDAVA
-996 EIIEKGS
+996 EILECGS

-1030 IDERKNIDT
+1030 IEERRNKNIETSITKKDT
-1039 KSYIIESNKKS
+1039 KKFI
-1050 FVNPGK
+1050 NPGK
-1056 SKTIIVPQF
+1056 NKTIIVPQF

-1082 DLIVLNNGDK
+1082 DLVVLNNGDN

-1114 QVIEALKTGN
+1114 QVIEALKSGR
-1124 YDLENTSILLAQTE
+1124 YDLENTSILLAQSE

-1154 KESGY
+1154 KEAGY
-1159 EGIPVLS
+1159 EDLPVLS
-1166 LSLAGIDKT
+1166 LSLAGVDKT
-1175 NSLEGMNLNLVKKS
+1175 NSLEGMNLDLVKKS
-1189 IVGVIYGDLLSKVLH
+1189 IVGVIYGDLLSRVLH

-1214 STDELYNKWNNIC
+1214 SADELYKKWTRIC
-1227 RDSFNEPLKKNFK
+1227 RESFEEPLKKNFK
-1240 NIITNIIK
+1240 SIISSIIK

-1272 FNPIANNK
+1272 FNPIANNS

-1292 VHNDLLTLFLSSA
+1292 VHNDLLSLFLSSA

-1314 LDGKYIN
+1314 LDGKYISK
-1321 RLKGEITIKLIE
+1321 LKGEITIKLIE
-1333 KYQKVYLEALKK
+1333 KYQKVYIDALKK
-1345 SKIFYV
+1345 SRIFYV
-1351 TEKIDELANNASKI
+1351 TEKIDEMAHNASKI

-1386 SWGVNNVICMQ
+1386 NWGVNNVVCMQ
-1397 PFGCLPSHAVARGA
+1397 PFGCLPSHAVARGT
-1411 IKSLKKLNNK
+1411 IKALKRLNNK

-1433 SEVNQT
+1433 SEVNQN

>member
-1 MKNLLRIGVDIGS
+1 MGNILKIGVHIGS
-14 TTIKMVVINQKEKI
+14 TTIKMVVINQDEKI

-48 LDAENTI
+48 EDAESII
-55 KNNRLIFSISGSG
+55 KDKKLTFSISGSG
-68 GMSIAEKLKVEFIQ
+68 GMSLAEKLNVEFIQ
-82 EVIASTKAIQKH
+82 EVIASTKAIQIN

-108 AKITYLNGGIE
+108 AKITYLNGGVE
-119 QRMNGSCAGGT
+119 QRMNGTCAGGT

-144 ASSLNEEAKNYT
+144 AGKLNEEAKSYT

-175 LINEGAKKSDIAISI
+175 LINEGAKKCDIAISI

-227 RFIDVLELKEDDVIF
+227 RFIEVLKLKDEDVIF
-242 PDDSELYVALG
+242 PQDSELYVALG

-261 NEYDYEEVLK
+261 SEYDYHSILAR
-271 NLEDIKVDEEHK
+271 LEDIKGEEENK

-291 KNEAE
+291 KNKQE
-296 YKEFKDRHDQNII
+296 YDSFKERHDKSVV
-309 KELSIDEAK
+309 KEIDISMAEGK
-318 GPCFLGIDAGSTTTK
+318 CYLGIDAGSTTTK

-338 DKSEILYSY
+338 EKCEILYSY
-347 YASNKGNPVDTASGI
+347 YAGNKGNPVDTAAGI
-362 LKEIYS
+362 IKEIYS

-373 AQIVYSGVTGYGEHL
+373 AKIVYSGVTGYGEHL
-388 LKEAFSID
+388 LKEAFSMD

-411 FCKNVDFILDIGG
+411 FCPDVDFILDIGG

-469 KKAIFAKAPVDLGSK
+469 KKALFAKSPVDLGSK

-540 TFYNEAVLRSFEL
+540 TFYNEAVLRSFER

-559 VRPNI
+559 IRPNI
-564 SGLMG
+564 AGLMG

-579 AYELKNKIACD
+579 NYEARACYID
-590 EDETAATVESNIF
+590 DETAATVENNISDN
-603 CEEKNLN
+603 KNDEVKANN
-610 IYDEKDNTRGIQIL
+610 I
-624 TNMNDDKPLHISTL
+624 HISTL
-638 VTKENV
+638 VSKENV
-644 DKIDMKSTNS
+644 DNIEMKSTNS
-654 RCKGC
+654 RCRGC

-667 NRFPNGNKFI
+667 NRFPNGNRFI
-677 AGNKCDIPL
+677 AGNKCDTPL
-686 GNNKNNK
+686 GNNTK
-693 DIPNLYEY
+693 DRNIPNLYEY
-701 KYKRVF
+701 KYNRIF
-707 NYKPLELSEAKRGV
+707 NYEPLELNKAKRGI

-731 ENYPLWFTIFT
+731 ENYPLWFTLFT
-742 KLGFRVELSEKSSKK
+742 NLGFRVEISEKSSKEV
-757 LYEKGLTSIVSE
+757 YEKGLTSIVSE
-769 TACYPAKITHG
+769 TACYPAKMTHG

-826 NMDSI
+826 NMDSL
-831 EKNKVNFM
+831 EENNVNFM
-839 NPFLPIANKGKLKKR
+839 NPFLPIANKSKLKKR
-854 LKEALSIFN
+854 LKDALSIFN
-863 ISQREISCAV
+863 ISQREINYAV
-873 EEAFKEQENFRRDI
+873 DKAWDEQENFKKDI
-887 REKGIET
+887 REKGVET
-894 LEYIKNNNIQGI
+894 LKYIKDHNIQGI

-933 VLTEDSVA
+933 VFTEDSVA
-941 HLGEIEGK
+941 HLGEIDGK

-965 SNFIINNKNVN
+965 SNFIIDHDDIN

-988 SITTDAVS
+988 SITTDAVA
-996 EIIEKGS
+996 EILECGS

-1030 IDERKNIDT
+1030 IEERRNKNIETSITKKDT
-1039 KSYIIESNKKS
+1039 KKFI
-1050 FVNPGK
+1050 NPGK
-1056 SKTIIVPQF
+1056 NKTIIVPQF

-1082 DLIVLNNGDK
+1082 DLVVLNNGDN

-1114 QVIEALKTGN
+1114 QVIEALKSGR
-1124 YDLENTSILLAQTE
+1124 YDLENTSILLAQSE

-1154 KESGY
+1154 KEAGY
-1159 EGIPVLS
+1159 EDLPVLS
-1166 LSLAGIDKT
+1166 LSLAGVDKT
-1175 NSLEGMNLNLVKKS
+1175 NSLEGMNLDLVKKS
-1189 IVGVIYGDLLSKVLH
+1189 IVGVIYGDLLSRVLH

-1214 STDELYNKWNNIC
+1214 SADELYKKWTRIC
-1227 RDSFNEPLKKNFK
+1227 RESFEEPLKKNFK
-1240 NIITNIIK
+1240 SIISSIIK

-1272 FNPIANNK
+1272 FNPIANNS

-1292 VHNDLLTLFLSSA
+1292 VHNDLLSLFLSSA

-1314 LDGKYIN
+1314 LDGKYISK
-1321 RLKGEITIKLIE
+1321 LKGEITIKLIE
-1333 KYQKVYLEALKK
+1333 KYQKVYIDALKK
-1345 SKIFYV
+1345 SRIFYV
-1351 TEKIDELANNASKI
+1351 TEKIDEMAHNASKI

-1386 SWGVNNVICMQ
+1386 NWGVNNVVCMQ
-1397 PFGCLPSHAVARGA
+1397 PFGCLPSHAVARGT
-1411 IKSLKKLNNK
+1411 IKALKKLNNK

-1433 SEVNQT
+1433 SEVNQN

>member
-1 MKNLLRIGVDIGS
+1 MGNILKIGVDIGS
-14 TTIKMVVINQKEKI
+14 TTIKMVVINQDEKI

-48 LDAENTI
+48 EDAESII
-55 KNNRLIFSISGSG
+55 KDKKLTFSISGSG
-68 GMSIAEKLKVEFIQ
+68 GMSLAEKLNVEFIQ
-82 EVIASTKAIQKH
+82 EVIASTKAIQIN

-108 AKITYLNGGIE
+108 AKITYLNGGVE
-119 QRMNGSCAGGT
+119 QRMNGTCAGGT

-144 ASSLNEEAKNYT
+144 AGKLNEEAKSYT

-175 LINEGAKKSDIAISI
+175 LINEGAKKCDIAISI

-227 RFIDVLELKEDDVIF
+227 RFIEVLKLKDEDVIF
-242 PDDSELYVALG
+242 PQDSELYVALG

-261 NEYDYEEVLK
+261 SEYDYHSILAR
-271 NLEDIKVDEEHK
+271 LEDIKGEEENK

-291 KNEAE
+291 KNKQE
-296 YKEFKDRHDQNII
+296 YDSFKERHDKSVV
-309 KELSIDEAK
+309 KEIDISMAEGK
-318 GPCFLGIDAGSTTTK
+318 CYLGIDAGSTTTK

-338 DKSEILYSY
+338 EKCEILYSY
-347 YASNKGNPVDTASGI
+347 YAGNKGNPVDTAAGI
-362 LKEIYS
+362 IKEIYS

-373 AQIVYSGVTGYGEHL
+373 AKIVYSGVTGYGEHL
-388 LKEAFSID
+388 LKEAFSMD

-411 FCKNVDFILDIGG
+411 FCPDVDFILDIGG

-469 KKAIFAKAPVDLGSK
+469 KKALFAKSPVDLGSK

-540 TFYNEAVLRSFEL
+540 TFYNEAVLRSFER

-559 VRPNI
+559 IRPNI
-564 SGLMG
+564 AGLMG

-579 AYELKNKIACD
+579 NYEARACYID
-590 EDETAATVESNIF
+590 DETAATVENNISDN
-603 CEEKNLN
+603 KNDEVKANN
-610 IYDEKDNTRGIQIL
+610 I
-624 TNMNDDKPLHISTL
+624 HISTL
-638 VTKENV
+638 VSKENV
-644 DKIDMKSTNS
+644 DNIEMKSTNS
-654 RCKGC
+654 RCRGC

-667 NRFPNGNKFI
+667 NRFPNGNRFI
-677 AGNKCDIPL
+677 AGNKCDTPL
-686 GNNKNNK
+686 GNNTK
-693 DIPNLYEY
+693 DRNIPNLYEY
-701 KYKRVF
+701 KYNRIF
-707 NYKPLELSEAKRGV
+707 NYEPLELNKAKRGI

-731 ENYPLWFTIFT
+731 ENYPLWFTLFT
-742 KLGFRVELSEKSSKK
+742 NLGFRVEISEKSSKEV
-757 LYEKGLTSIVSE
+757 YEKGLTSIVSE
-769 TACYPAKITHG
+769 TACYPAKMTHG

-826 NMDSI
+826 NMDSL
-831 EKNKVNFM
+831 EENNVNFM
-839 NPFLPIANKGKLKKR
+839 NPFLPIANKSKLKKR
-854 LKEALSIFN
+854 LKDALSIFN
-863 ISQREISCAV
+863 ISQREINYAV
-873 EEAFKEQENFRRDI
+873 DKAWDEQENFKKDI
-887 REKGIET
+887 REKGVET
-894 LEYIKNNNIQGI
+894 LKYIKDHNIQGI

-933 VLTEDSVA
+933 VFTEDSVA
-941 HLGEIEGK
+941 HLGEIDGK

-965 SNFIINNKNVN
+965 SNFIIDHDDIN

-988 SITTDAVS
+988 SITTDAVA
-996 EIIEKGS
+996 EILECGS
-1003 KIYTNIKIDEG
+1003 KIYTNVKIDEG

-1030 IDERKNIDT
+1030 IEERRNKNIETSITKKDT
-1039 KSYIIESNKKS
+1039 KKFI
-1050 FVNPGK
+1050 NPGK
-1056 SKTIIVPQF
+1056 NKTIIVPQF

-1082 DLIVLNNGDK
+1082 DLVVLNNGDN

-1114 QVIEALKTGN
+1114 QVIEALKSGR
-1124 YDLENTSILLAQTE
+1124 YDLENTSILLAQSE

-1154 KESGY
+1154 KEAGY
-1159 EGIPVLS
+1159 EDLPVLS
-1166 LSLAGIDKT
+1166 LSLAGVDKT
-1175 NSLEGMNLNLVKKS
+1175 NSLEGMNLDLVKKS
-1189 IVGVIYGDLLSKVLH
+1189 IVGVIYGDLLSRVLH

-1214 STDELYNKWNNIC
+1214 SADELYKKWTRIC
-1227 RDSFNEPLKKNFK
+1227 RESFEEPLKKNFK
-1240 NIITNIIK
+1240 SIISSIIK

-1272 FNPIANNK
+1272 FNPIANNS

-1292 VHNDLLTLFLSSA
+1292 VHNDLLSLFLSSA

-1314 LDGKYIN
+1314 LDGKYISK
-1321 RLKGEITIKLIE
+1321 LKGEITIKLIE
-1333 KYQKVYLEALKK
+1333 KYQKVYIDALKK
-1345 SKIFYV
+1345 SRIFYV
-1351 TEKIDELANNASKI
+1351 TEKIDEMAHNASKI

-1386 SWGVNNVICMQ
+1386 NWGVNNVVCMQ
-1397 PFGCLPSHAVARGA
+1397 PFGCLPSHAVARGT
-1411 IKSLKKLNNK
+1411 IKALKKLNNK

-1433 SEVNQT
+1433 SEVNQN

>member
-1 MKNLLRIGVDIGS
+1 MGNILKIGVDIGS
-14 TTIKMVVINQKEKI
+14 TTIKMVVIDQDEKI

-48 LDAENTI
+48 EDAENII
-55 KNNRLIFSISGSG
+55 KDKKLTFSISGSG
-68 GMSIAEKLKVEFIQ
+68 GMSLAEKLNVEFIQ
-82 EVIASTKAIQKH
+82 EVIASTKAIQIN

-108 AKITYLNGGIE
+108 AKITYLNGGVE
-119 QRMNGSCAGGT
+119 QRMNGTCAGGT

-144 ASSLNEEAKNYT
+144 AGRLNEEAKDYT

-175 LINEGAKKSDIAISI
+175 LINEGAKKCDIAISI

-227 RFIDVLELKEDDVIF
+227 RFIEVLKLKDEDIIF
-242 PDDSELYVALG
+242 PQDSELYVALG

-261 NEYDYEEVLK
+261 SEYDYHSILAR
-271 NLEDIKVDEEHK
+271 LEDIKGEEENK

-291 KNEAE
+291 KNKQE
-296 YKEFKDRHDQNII
+296 YDSFKERHDKSVV
-309 KELSIDEAK
+309 KEIDISMAEGK
-318 GPCFLGIDAGSTTTK
+318 CYLGIDAGSTTTK

-338 DKSEILYSY
+338 EKCEILYSY
-347 YASNKGNPVDTASGI
+347 YAGNKGNPVDTAAGI
-362 LKEIYS
+362 IKEVYS

-373 AQIVYSGVTGYGEHL
+373 AKIVYSGVTGYGEHL
-388 LKEAFSID
+388 LKEAFSMD

-411 FCKNVDFILDIGG
+411 FCPDVDFILDIGG

-459 SLGFEIKDFA
+459 SLGFEIEDFA
-469 KKAIFAKAPVDLGSK
+469 KKALFAKSPVDLGSK

-540 TFYNEAVLRSFEL
+540 TFYNEAVLRSFER

-559 VRPNI
+559 IRPNI
-564 SGLMG
+564 AGLMG

-579 AYELKNKIACD
+579 NYEARACSVN
-590 EDETAATVESNIF
+590 DETAATVENNISDN
-603 CEEKNLN
+603 KNDEVKANN
-610 IYDEKDNTRGIQIL
+610 I
-624 TNMNDDKPLHISTL
+624 HISTL
-638 VTKENV
+638 VSKENV
-644 DKIDMKSTNS
+644 DNIEMKSTNS

-667 NRFPNGNKFI
+667 NRFPNGNRFI
-677 AGNKCDIPL
+677 AGNKCDTPL
-686 GNNKNNK
+686 GNNTKDKN
-693 DIPNLYEY
+693 IPNLYEY
-701 KYKRVF
+701 KYNRIF
-707 NYKPLELSEAKRGV
+707 NYEPLELSKAKRGV

-731 ENYPLWFTIFT
+731 ENYPLWFTLFT
-742 KLGFRVELSEKSSKK
+742 NLGFRVEISEKSSKK

-769 TACYPAKITHG
+769 TACYPAKMTHG

-826 NMDSI
+826 NMDSL
-831 EKNKVNFM
+831 EENNVNFM
-839 NPFLPIANKGKLKKR
+839 NPFLPIANKSKLKKR
-854 LKEALSIFN
+854 LKNTLSIFN
-863 ISQREISCAV
+863 ISQKEINYAV
-873 EEAFKEQENFRRDI
+873 DKAWDEQENFKKDI
-887 REKGIET
+887 REKGVKT
-894 LEYIKNNNIQGI
+894 LKYIKDHNIQGI

-933 VLTEDSVA
+933 VFTEDSVA
-941 HLGEIEGK
+941 HLGEIDGK

-965 SNFIINNKNVN
+965 SNFIIDHDDIN

-988 SITTDAVS
+988 SITTDAVA
-996 EIIEKGS
+996 EILECGS

-1030 IDERKNIDT
+1030 IEERKNKNIETSITKRDT
-1039 KSYIIESNKKS
+1039 KKFI
-1050 FVNPGK
+1050 NPGK
-1056 SKTIIVPQF
+1056 NKTIIVPQF

-1082 DLIVLNNGDK
+1082 DLVVLNNGDN

-1114 QVIEALKTGN
+1114 QVIEALKSGR
-1124 YDLENTSILLAQTE
+1124 YDLENTSILLAQSE

-1154 KESGY
+1154 KEAGY
-1159 EGIPVLS
+1159 EDLPVLS
-1166 LSLAGIDKT
+1166 LSLAGVDKT
-1175 NSLEGMNLNLVKKS
+1175 NSLEGMNLDLVKKS
-1189 IVGVIYGDLLSKVLH
+1189 IVGVIYGDLLSRVLH

-1214 STDELYNKWNNIC
+1214 SADELYKKWTRIC
-1227 RDSFNEPLKKNFK
+1227 RESFEEPLKKNFK
-1240 NIITNIIK
+1240 SIISSIIK

-1272 FNPIANNK
+1272 FNPIANNS

-1292 VHNDLLTLFLSSA
+1292 VHNDLLSLFLSSA

-1314 LDGKYIN
+1314 LDGKYISK
-1321 RLKGEITIKLIE
+1321 LKGEITIKLIE
-1333 KYQKVYLEALKK
+1333 KYQKVYIDALKK
-1345 SKIFYV
+1345 SRIFYV
-1351 TEKIDELANNASKI
+1351 TEKIDEMAHNASKI

-1386 SWGVNNVICMQ
+1386 NWGVNNVVCMQ
-1397 PFGCLPSHAVARGA
+1397 PFGCLPSHAVARGT
-1411 IKSLKKLNNK
+1411 IKALKKLNNK

-1433 SEVNQT
+1433 SEVNQN

>member
-1 MKNLLRIGVDIGS
+1 MGNILKIGVDIGS
-14 TTIKMVVINQKEKI
+14 TTIKMVVIDQDEKI

-48 LDAENTI
+48 EDAENII
-55 KNNRLIFSISGSG
+55 KDKKLTFSISGSG
-68 GMSIAEKLKVEFIQ
+68 GMSLAEKLNVEFIQ
-82 EVIASTKAIQKH
+82 EVIASTKAIQIN

-108 AKITYLNGGIE
+108 AKITYLNGGVE
-119 QRMNGSCAGGT
+119 QRMNGTCAGGT

-144 ASSLNEEAKNYT
+144 AGRLNEEAKDYT

-175 LINEGAKKSDIAISI
+175 LINEGAKKCDIAISI

-227 RFIDVLELKEDDVIF
+227 RFIEVLKLKDEDIIF
-242 PDDSELYVALG
+242 PQDSELYVALG

-261 NEYDYEEVLK
+261 SEYDYHSILAR
-271 NLEDIKVDEEHK
+271 LEDIKGEEENK

-291 KNEAE
+291 KNKQE
-296 YKEFKDRHDQNII
+296 YDSFKERHD
-309 KELSIDEAK
+309 KSVVREIDISMAEGK
-318 GPCFLGIDAGSTTTK
+318 CYLGIDAGSTTTK

-338 DKSEILYSY
+338 EKCEILYSY
-347 YASNKGNPVDTASGI
+347 YAGNKGNPVDTAAGI
-362 LKEIYS
+362 IKEIYS

-373 AQIVYSGVTGYGEHL
+373 AKIVYSGVTGYGEHL
-388 LKEAFSID
+388 LKEAFSMD

-411 FCKNVDFILDIGG
+411 FCPDVDFILDIGG

-459 SLGFEIKDFA
+459 SLGFEIEDFA
-469 KKAIFAKAPVDLGSK
+469 KKALFAKSPVDLGSK

-540 TFYNEAVLRSFEL
+540 TFYNEAVLRSFER

-559 VRPNI
+559 IRPNI
-564 SGLMG
+564 AGLMG

-579 AYELKNKIACD
+579 NYEARACSVN
-590 EDETAATVESNIF
+590 DETAATVENNISDN
-603 CEEKNLN
+603 KNDEVKANN
-610 IYDEKDNTRGIQIL
+610 I
-624 TNMNDDKPLHISTL
+624 HISTL
-638 VTKENV
+638 VSKENV
-644 DKIDMKSTNS
+644 DNIEMKSTNS
-654 RCKGC
+654 RCRGC

-667 NRFPNGNKFI
+667 NRFPNGNRFI
-677 AGNKCDIPL
+677 AGNKCDTPL
-686 GNNKNNK
+686 GNNTK
-693 DIPNLYEY
+693 DRNIPNLYEY
-701 KYKRVF
+701 KYNRIF
-707 NYKPLELSEAKRGV
+707 NYEPLELNKAKRGI

-731 ENYPLWFTIFT
+731 ENYPLWFTLFT
-742 KLGFRVELSEKSSKK
+742 NLGFRVEISEKSSKK

-769 TACYPAKITHG
+769 TACYPAKMTHG

-826 NMDSI
+826 NMDSL
-831 EKNKVNFM
+831 EENNVNFM
-839 NPFLPIANKGKLKKR
+839 NPFLPIANKSKLKKR
-854 LKEALSIFN
+854 LKNTLSIFN
-863 ISQREISCAV
+863 ISQKEINYAV
-873 EEAFKEQENFRRDI
+873 DKAWDEQENFKKDI
-887 REKGIET
+887 REKGVKT
-894 LEYIKNNNIQGI
+894 LKYIKDHNIQGI

-933 VLTEDSVA
+933 VFTEDSVA
-941 HLGEIEGK
+941 HLGEIDGK

-965 SNFIINNKNVN
+965 SNFIIDHDDIN

-988 SITTDAVS
+988 SITTDAVA
-996 EIIEKGS
+996 EILECGS

-1030 IDERKNIDT
+1030 IEERKNKNIETSITKRDT
-1039 KSYIIESNKKS
+1039 KKFI
-1050 FVNPGK
+1050 NPGK
-1056 SKTIIVPQF
+1056 NKTIIVPQF

-1082 DLIVLNNGDK
+1082 DLVVLNNGDN

-1114 QVIEALKTGN
+1114 QVIEALKSGR
-1124 YDLENTSILLAQTE
+1124 YDLENTSILLAQSE

-1154 KESGY
+1154 KEAGY
-1159 EGIPVLS
+1159 EDLPVLS
-1166 LSLAGIDKT
+1166 LSLAGVDKT
-1175 NSLEGMNLNLVKKS
+1175 NSLEGMNLDLVKKS
-1189 IVGVIYGDLLSKVLH
+1189 IVGVIYGDLLSRVLH

-1214 STDELYNKWNNIC
+1214 SADELYKKWTRIC
-1227 RDSFNEPLKKNFK
+1227 RESFEEPLKKNFK
-1240 NIITNIIK
+1240 SIISSIIK

-1272 FNPIANNK
+1272 FNPIANNS

-1292 VHNDLLTLFLSSA
+1292 VHNDLLSLFLSSA

-1314 LDGKYIN
+1314 LDGKYISK
-1321 RLKGEITIKLIE
+1321 LKGEITIKLIE
-1333 KYQKVYLEALKK
+1333 KYQKVYIDALKK
-1345 SKIFYV
+1345 SRIFYV
-1351 TEKIDELANNASKI
+1351 TEKIDEMAHNASKI

-1386 SWGVNNVICMQ
+1386 NWGVNNVVCMQ
-1397 PFGCLPSHAVARGA
+1397 PFGCLPSHAVARGT
-1411 IKSLKKLNNK
+1411 IKALKKLNNK

-1433 SEVNQT
+1433 SEVNQN

>member
-1 MKNLLRIGVDIGS
+1 MGNILKIGVDIGS
-14 TTIKMVVINQKEKI
+14 TTIKMVVIDQDEKI

-48 LDAENTI
+48 EDAESII
-55 KNNRLIFSISGSG
+55 KDKKLTFSISGSG
-68 GMSIAEKLKVEFIQ
+68 GMSLAEKLNVEFIQ
-82 EVIASTKAIQKH
+82 EVIASTKAIQIN

-108 AKITYLNGGIE
+108 AKITYLNGGVE
-119 QRMNGSCAGGT
+119 QRMNGTCAGGT

-144 ASSLNEEAKNYT
+144 AGKLNEEAKSYT

-175 LINEGAKKSDIAISI
+175 LINEGAKKCDIAISI

-227 RFIDVLELKEDDVIF
+227 RFIEVLKLKDEDVIF
-242 PDDSELYVALG
+242 PQDSELYVALG

-261 NEYDYEEVLK
+261 SEYDYHSILAR
-271 NLEDIKVDEEHK
+271 LEDIKGEEENK

-291 KNEAE
+291 KNKQE
-296 YKEFKDRHDQNII
+296 YDSFKERHDKSVV
-309 KELSIDEAK
+309 KEIDISMAEGK
-318 GPCFLGIDAGSTTTK
+318 CYLGIDAGSTTTK

-338 DKSEILYSY
+338 EKCEILYSY
-347 YASNKGNPVDTASGI
+347 YAGNKGNPVDTAAGI
-362 LKEIYS
+362 IKEIYS

-373 AQIVYSGVTGYGEHL
+373 AKIVYSGVTGYGEHL
-388 LKEAFSID
+388 LKEAFSMD

-411 FCKNVDFILDIGG
+411 FCPDVDFILDIGG

-469 KKAIFAKAPVDLGSK
+469 KKALFAKSPVDLGSK

-524 LRNPDE
+524 LRNPNE

-540 TFYNEAVLRSFEL
+540 TFYNEAVLRSFER

-559 VRPNI
+559 IRPNI
-564 SGLMG
+564 AGLMG

-579 AYELKNKIACD
+579 NYEAIACSIN
-590 EDETAATVESNIF
+590 DETAATVENNIADN
-603 CEEKNLN
+603 KN
-610 IYDEKDNTRGIQIL
+610 
-624 TNMNDDKPLHISTL
+624 DKVKKNNLHISNL
-638 VTKENV
+638 VSKENV
-644 DKIDMKSTNS
+644 DNIEMKSTNS

-667 NRFPNGNKFI
+667 NRFPNGNRFI
-677 AGNKCDIPL
+677 AGNKCDTPL
-686 GNNKNNK
+686 GNNTKDKN
-693 DIPNLYEY
+693 IPNLYEY
-701 KYKRVF
+701 KYNRIF
-707 NYKPLELSEAKRGV
+707 NYEPLELNKAKRGI

-731 ENYPLWFTIFT
+731 ENYPLWFTLFT
-742 KLGFRVELSEKSSKK
+742 NLGFRVEISEKSSKE

-769 TACYPAKITHG
+769 TACYPAKMTHG

-826 NMDSI
+826 NMDSL
-831 EKNKVNFM
+831 EEENVNFM
-839 NPFLPIANKGKLKKR
+839 NPFLPIANKSKLKKR
-854 LKEALSIFN
+854 LKDALSIFN
-863 ISQREISCAV
+863 ISQREINYAV
-873 EEAFKEQENFRRDI
+873 DKAWDEQENFKKDI
-887 REKGIET
+887 REKGVET
-894 LEYIKNNNIQGI
+894 LKYIKDHNIQGI

-933 VLTEDSVA
+933 VFTEDSVA
-941 HLGEIEGK
+941 HLGEIDGK

-965 SNFIINNKNVN
+965 SNFIIDHDDIN

-988 SITTDAVS
+988 SITTDAVA
-996 EIIEKGS
+996 EILECGS

-1030 IDERKNIDT
+1030 IEERKNKNIETSITKKDT
-1039 KSYIIESNKKS
+1039 KKFI
-1050 FVNPGK
+1050 NPGK
-1056 SKTIIVPQF
+1056 NKTIIVPQF

-1082 DLIVLNNGDK
+1082 DLVVLNNGNN

-1114 QVIEALKTGN
+1114 QVIEALKSGR
-1124 YDLENTSILLAQTE
+1124 YDLENTSILLAQSE

-1154 KESGY
+1154 KEAGY
-1159 EGIPVLS
+1159 EDLPVLS
-1166 LSLAGIDKT
+1166 LSLAGVDKT
-1175 NSLEGMNLNLVKKS
+1175 NSLEGMNLDLVKKS
-1189 IVGVIYGDLLSKVLH
+1189 IVGVIYGDLLSRVLH

-1214 STDELYNKWNNIC
+1214 SADELYKKWTRIC
-1227 RDSFNEPLKKNFK
+1227 RESFEEPLKKNFK
-1240 NIITNIIK
+1240 SIISSIIK

-1272 FNPIANNK
+1272 FNPIANNS

-1292 VHNDLLTLFLSSA
+1292 VHNDLLSLFLSSA
-1305 KNQIFNYKH
+1305 KNQVFNYKH
-1314 LDGKYIN
+1314 LDGKYISK
-1321 RLKGEITIKLIE
+1321 LKGEITIKLIE
-1333 KYQKVYLEALKK
+1333 KYQKVYIDALKK
-1345 SKIFYV
+1345 SRIFYV
-1351 TEKIDELANNASKI
+1351 TEKIDEMAHNASKI

-1386 SWGVNNVICMQ
+1386 NWGVNNVVCMQ
-1397 PFGCLPSHAVARGA
+1397 PFGCLPSHAVARGT
-1411 IKSLKKLNNK
+1411 IKALKKLNNK

-1433 SEVNQT
+1433 SEVNQN

>member
-1 MKNLLRIGVDIGS
+1 MGNILKIGVDIGS
-14 TTIKMVVINQKEKI
+14 TTIKMVVIDQDEKI

-48 LDAENTI
+48 EDAESII
-55 KNNRLIFSISGSG
+55 KDKKLTFSISGSG
-68 GMSIAEKLKVEFIQ
+68 GMSLAEKLNVEFIQ
-82 EVIASTKAIQKH
+82 EVIASTKAIQIN

-108 AKITYLNGGIE
+108 AKITYLNGGVE
-119 QRMNGSCAGGT
+119 QRMNGTCAGGT

-144 ASSLNEEAKNYT
+144 AGKLNEEAKSYT

-175 LINEGAKKSDIAISI
+175 LINEGAKKCDIAISI

-227 RFIDVLELKEDDVIF
+227 RFIEVLKLKDEDVIF
-242 PDDSELYVALG
+242 PQDSELYVALG

-261 NEYDYEEVLK
+261 SEYDYHSILAR
-271 NLEDIKVDEEHK
+271 LEDIKGEEENK

-291 KNEAE
+291 KNKQE
-296 YKEFKDRHDQNII
+296 YDSFKERHDKSVV
-309 KELSIDEAK
+309 KEIDISMAEGK
-318 GPCFLGIDAGSTTTK
+318 CYLGIDAGSTTTK

-338 DKSEILYSY
+338 EKCEILYSY
-347 YASNKGNPVDTASGI
+347 YAGNKGNPVDTAAGI
-362 LKEIYS
+362 IKEIYS

-373 AQIVYSGVTGYGEHL
+373 AKIVYSGVTGYGEHL
-388 LKEAFSID
+388 LKEAFSMD

-411 FCKNVDFILDIGG
+411 FCPDVDFILDIGG

-432 KDGTIQ
+432 KDRTIQ

-469 KKAIFAKAPVDLGSK
+469 KKALFAKSPVDLGSK

-524 LRNPDE
+524 LRNPNE

-540 TFYNEAVLRSFEL
+540 TFYNEAVLRSFER

-559 VRPNI
+559 IRPNI
-564 SGLMG
+564 AGLMG

-579 AYELKNKIACD
+579 NYEAIACSIN
-590 EDETAATVESNIF
+590 DETAATVENNIADN
-603 CEEKNLN
+603 KN
-610 IYDEKDNTRGIQIL
+610 
-624 TNMNDDKPLHISTL
+624 DKVKKNNLHISNL
-638 VTKENV
+638 VSKENV
-644 DKIDMKSTNS
+644 DNIEMKSTNS

-667 NRFPNGNKFI
+667 NRFPNGNRFI
-677 AGNKCDIPL
+677 AGNKCDTPL
-686 GNNKNNK
+686 GNNTKDKN
-693 DIPNLYEY
+693 IPNLYEY
-701 KYKRVF
+701 KYNRIF
-707 NYKPLELSEAKRGV
+707 NYEPLELNKAKRGI

-731 ENYPLWFTIFT
+731 ENYPLWFTLFT
-742 KLGFRVELSEKSSKK
+742 NLGFRVEISEKSSKE

-769 TACYPAKITHG
+769 TACYPAKMTHG

-826 NMDSI
+826 NMDSL
-831 EKNKVNFM
+831 EEENVNFM
-839 NPFLPIANKGKLKKR
+839 NPFLPIANKSKLKKR
-854 LKEALSIFN
+854 LKDALSIFN
-863 ISQREISCAV
+863 ISQREINYAV
-873 EEAFKEQENFRRDI
+873 DKAWDEQENFKKDI
-887 REKGIET
+887 REKGVET
-894 LEYIKNNNIQGI
+894 LKYIKDHNIQGI

-933 VLTEDSVA
+933 VFTEDSVA
-941 HLGEIEGK
+941 HLGEIDGK

-965 SNFIINNKNVN
+965 SNFIIDHDDIN

-988 SITTDAVS
+988 SITTDAVA
-996 EIIEKGS
+996 EILECGS

-1030 IDERKNIDT
+1030 IEERKNKNIETSITKKDT
-1039 KSYIIESNKKS
+1039 KKFI
-1050 FVNPGK
+1050 NPGK
-1056 SKTIIVPQF
+1056 NKTIIVPQF

-1082 DLIVLNNGDK
+1082 DLVVLNNGNN

-1114 QVIEALKTGN
+1114 QVIEALKSGR
-1124 YDLENTSILLAQTE
+1124 YDLENTSILLAQSE

-1154 KESGY
+1154 KEAGY
-1159 EGIPVLS
+1159 EDLPVLS
-1166 LSLAGIDKT
+1166 LSLAGVDKT
-1175 NSLEGMNLNLVKKS
+1175 NSLEGMNLDLVKKS
-1189 IVGVIYGDLLSKVLH
+1189 IVGVIYGDLLSRVLH

-1214 STDELYNKWNNIC
+1214 SADELYKKWTRIC
-1227 RDSFNEPLKKNFK
+1227 RESFEEPLKKNFK
-1240 NIITNIIK
+1240 SIISSIIK

-1272 FNPIANNK
+1272 FNPIANNS

-1292 VHNDLLTLFLSSA
+1292 VHNDLLSLFLSSA

-1314 LDGKYIN
+1314 LDGKYISK
-1321 RLKGEITIKLIE
+1321 LKGEITIKLIE
-1333 KYQKVYLEALKK
+1333 KYQKVYIDALKK
-1345 SKIFYV
+1345 SRIFYV
-1351 TEKIDELANNASKI
+1351 TEKIDEMAHNASKI

-1386 SWGVNNVICMQ
+1386 NWGVNNVVCMQ
-1397 PFGCLPSHAVARGA
+1397 PFGCLPSHAVARGT
-1411 IKSLKKLNNK
+1411 IKALKKLNNK

-1433 SEVNQT
+1433 SEVNQN

>member
-1 MKNLLRIGVDIGS
+1 MGKILKIGVDIGS
-14 TTIKMVVINQKEKI
+14 TTIKMVVIDQDEKI

-48 LDAENTI
+48 EDAENII
-55 KNNRLIFSISGSG
+55 KDKKLTFSISGSG
-68 GMSIAEKLKVEFIQ
+68 GMSLAEKLNVEFIQ
-82 EVIASTKAIQKH
+82 EVIASTKAIQIN

-108 AKITYLNGGIE
+108 AKITYLNGGVE
-119 QRMNGSCAGGT
+119 QRMNGTCAGGT

-144 ASSLNEEAKNYT
+144 AGRLNEEAKDYT

-175 LINEGAKKSDIAISI
+175 LINEGAKKCDIAISI

-227 RFIDVLELKEDDVIF
+227 RFIEVLKLKDEDIIF
-242 PDDSELYVALG
+242 PQDSELYVALG

-261 NEYDYEEVLK
+261 SEYDYHSILAR
-271 NLEDIKVDEEHK
+271 LEDIKGEEENK

-291 KNEAE
+291 KNKQE
-296 YKEFKDRHDQNII
+296 YDSFKERHDKSVV
-309 KELSIDEAK
+309 KEIDISMAEGK
-318 GPCFLGIDAGSTTTK
+318 CYLGIDAGSTTTK

-338 DKSEILYSY
+338 EKCEILYSY
-347 YASNKGNPVDTASGI
+347 YAGNKGNPVDTAAGI
-362 LKEIYS
+362 IKEVYS

-373 AQIVYSGVTGYGEHL
+373 AKIVYSGVTGYGEHL
-388 LKEAFSID
+388 LKEAFSMD

-411 FCKNVDFILDIGG
+411 FCPDVDFILDIGG

-459 SLGFEIKDFA
+459 SLGFEIEDFA
-469 KKAIFAKAPVDLGSK
+469 KKALFAKSPVDLGSK

-540 TFYNEAVLRSFEL
+540 TFYNEAVLRSFER

-559 VRPNI
+559 IRPNI
-564 SGLMG
+564 AGLMG

-579 AYELKNKIACD
+579 NYEARACSVN
-590 EDETAATVESNIF
+590 DETAATVENNISDN
-603 CEEKNLN
+603 KNDEVKANN
-610 IYDEKDNTRGIQIL
+610 I
-624 TNMNDDKPLHISTL
+624 HISTL
-638 VTKENV
+638 VSKENV
-644 DKIDMKSTNS
+644 DNIEMKSTNS

-667 NRFPNGNKFI
+667 NRFPNGNRFI
-677 AGNKCDIPL
+677 AGNKCDTPL
-686 GNNKNNK
+686 GNNTKDKN
-693 DIPNLYEY
+693 IPNLYEY
-701 KYKRVF
+701 KYNRIF
-707 NYKPLELSEAKRGV
+707 NYEPLELSKAKRGV

-731 ENYPLWFTIFT
+731 ENYPLWFTLFT
-742 KLGFRVELSEKSSKK
+742 NLGFRVEISEKSSKK

-769 TACYPAKITHG
+769 TACYPAKMTHG

-826 NMDSI
+826 NMDSL
-831 EKNKVNFM
+831 EENNVNFI
-839 NPFLPIANKGKLKKR
+839 NPFLPIANKSKLKKR
-854 LKEALSIFN
+854 LKDALSIFN
-863 ISQREISCAV
+863 ISQREINYAV
-873 EEAFKEQENFRRDI
+873 DKAWDEQENFKKDI
-887 REKGIET
+887 REKGVET
-894 LEYIKNNNIQGI
+894 LKYIKGHNIQGI

-933 VLTEDSVA
+933 VFTEDSVA
-941 HLGEIEGK
+941 HLGEIDGK

-965 SNFIINNKNVN
+965 SNFIIDHDDIN

-988 SITTDAVS
+988 SITTDAVA
-996 EIIEKGS
+996 EILECGS

-1030 IDERKNIDT
+1030 IEERKNKNIETSITKKDT
-1039 KSYIIESNKKS
+1039 KKFI
-1050 FVNPGK
+1050 NPGK
-1056 SKTIIVPQF
+1056 NKTIIVPQF

-1082 DLIVLNNGDK
+1082 DLVVLNNGDN

-1114 QVIEALKTGN
+1114 QVIEALKSGR
-1124 YDLENTSILLAQTE
+1124 YDLENTSILLAQSE

-1154 KESGY
+1154 KEAGY
-1159 EGIPVLS
+1159 EDLPVLS
-1166 LSLAGIDKT
+1166 LSLAGVDKT
-1175 NSLEGMNLNLVKKS
+1175 NSLEGMNLDLVKKS
-1189 IVGVIYGDLLSKVLH
+1189 IVGVIYGDLLSRVLH

-1214 STDELYNKWNNIC
+1214 SADELYKKWTRIC
-1227 RDSFNEPLKKNFK
+1227 RESFEEPLKKNFK
-1240 NIITNIIK
+1240 SIILSIIK

-1272 FNPIANNK
+1272 FNPIANNS

-1292 VHNDLLTLFLSSA
+1292 VHNDLLSLFLSSA

-1314 LDGKYIN
+1314 LDGKYISK
-1321 RLKGEITIKLIE
+1321 LKGEITIKLIE
-1333 KYQKVYLEALKK
+1333 KYQKVYIDALKK
-1345 SKIFYV
+1345 SRIFYV
-1351 TEKIDELANNASKI
+1351 TEKIDEMAYNASKI

-1386 SWGVNNVICMQ
+1386 NWGVNNVVCMQ
-1397 PFGCLPSHAVARGA
+1397 PFGCLPSHAVARGT
-1411 IKSLKKLNNK
+1411 IKALKKLNNK

-1433 SEVNQT
+1433 SEVNQN

>member
-1 MKNLLRIGVDIGS
+1 MGNILKIGVDIGS
-14 TTIKMVVINQKEKI
+14 TTIKMVVINQDEKI

-48 LDAENTI
+48 EDAESII
-55 KNNRLIFSISGSG
+55 KDKKLTFSISGSG
-68 GMSIAEKLKVEFIQ
+68 GMSLAEKLNVEFIQ
-82 EVIASTKAIQKH
+82 EVIASTKAIQIN

-108 AKITYLNGGIE
+108 AKITYLNGGVE
-119 QRMNGSCAGGT
+119 QRMNGTCAGGT

-144 ASSLNEEAKNYT
+144 AGKLNEEAKSYT

-175 LINEGAKKSDIAISI
+175 LINEGAKKCDIAISI

-227 RFIDVLELKEDDVIF
+227 RFIEVLKLKDEDVIF
-242 PDDSELYVALG
+242 PQDSELYVALG

-261 NEYDYEEVLK
+261 SEYDYHSILAR
-271 NLEDIKVDEEHK
+271 LEDIKGEEENK

-291 KNEAE
+291 KNKQE
-296 YKEFKDRHDQNII
+296 YDSFKERHDKSVV
-309 KELSIDEAK
+309 KEIDISMAEGK
-318 GPCFLGIDAGSTTTK
+318 CYLGIDAGSTTTK

-338 DKSEILYSY
+338 EKCEILYSY
-347 YASNKGNPVDTASGI
+347 YAGNKGNPVDTAAGI
-362 LKEIYS
+362 IKEIYS

-373 AQIVYSGVTGYGEHL
+373 AKIVYSGVTGYGEHL
-388 LKEAFSID
+388 LKEAFSMD

-411 FCKNVDFILDIGG
+411 FCPDVDFILDIGG

-469 KKAIFAKAPVDLGSK
+469 KKALFAKSPVDLGSK

-540 TFYNEAVLRSFEL
+540 TFYNEAVLRSFER

-559 VRPNI
+559 IRPNI
-564 SGLMG
+564 AGLMG

-579 AYELKNKIACD
+579 NYEARACYID
-590 EDETAATVESNIF
+590 DETAATVENNISDN
-603 CEEKNLN
+603 KNDEVKANN
-610 IYDEKDNTRGIQIL
+610 I
-624 TNMNDDKPLHISTL
+624 HISTL
-638 VTKENV
+638 VSKENV
-644 DKIDMKSTNS
+644 DNIEMKSTNS
-654 RCKGC
+654 RCRGC

-667 NRFPNGNKFI
+667 NRFPNGNRFI
-677 AGNKCDIPL
+677 AGNKCDTPL
-686 GNNKNNK
+686 GNNTKDKN
-693 DIPNLYEY
+693 IPNLYEY
-701 KYKRVF
+701 KYNRIF
-707 NYKPLELSEAKRGV
+707 NYEPLKLNKAKRGI

-731 ENYPLWFTIFT
+731 ENYPLWFTLFT
-742 KLGFRVELSEKSSKK
+742 NLGFRVEISEKSSKE

-769 TACYPAKITHG
+769 TACYPAKMTHG

-826 NMDSI
+826 NMDSL
-831 EKNKVNFM
+831 EENNVNFM
-839 NPFLPIANKGKLKKR
+839 NPFLPIANKSKLKKR
-854 LKEALSIFN
+854 LKDALSIFN
-863 ISQREISCAV
+863 ISQREINYAV
-873 EEAFKEQENFRRDI
+873 DKAWDEQENFKKDI
-887 REKGIET
+887 REKGVET
-894 LEYIKNNNIQGI
+894 LKYIKDHNIQGI

-933 VLTEDSVA
+933 VFTEDSVA
-941 HLGEIEGK
+941 HLGEIDGK

-965 SNFIINNKNVN
+965 SNFIIDHDDIN

-988 SITTDAVS
+988 SITTDAVA
-996 EIIEKGS
+996 EILECGS

-1030 IDERKNIDT
+1030 IEERKNKNIETSITKKDT
-1039 KSYIIESNKKS
+1039 KKFI
-1050 FVNPGK
+1050 NPGK
-1056 SKTIIVPQF
+1056 NKTIIVPQF

-1082 DLIVLNNGDK
+1082 DLVVLNNGDN

-1114 QVIEALKTGN
+1114 QVIEALKSGR
-1124 YDLENTSILLAQTE
+1124 YDLENTSILLAQSE

-1154 KESGY
+1154 KEAGY
-1159 EGIPVLS
+1159 EDLPVLS
-1166 LSLAGIDKT
+1166 LSLAGVDKT
-1175 NSLEGMNLNLVKKS
+1175 NSLEGMNLDLVKKS
-1189 IVGVIYGDLLSKVLH
+1189 IVGVIYGDLLSRVLH

-1214 STDELYNKWNNIC
+1214 SADELYKKWTRIC
-1227 RDSFNEPLKKNFK
+1227 RESFEEPLKKNFK
-1240 NIITNIIK
+1240 SIISSIIK

-1272 FNPIANNK
+1272 FNPIANNS

-1292 VHNDLLTLFLSSA
+1292 VHNDLLSLFLSSA
-1305 KNQIFNYKH
+1305 KNQVFNYKH
-1314 LDGKYIN
+1314 LDGKYISK
-1321 RLKGEITIKLIE
+1321 LKGEITIKLIE
-1333 KYQKVYLEALKK
+1333 KYQKVYIDALKK
-1345 SKIFYV
+1345 SRIFYV
-1351 TEKIDELANNASKI
+1351 TEKIDEMAHNASKI

-1386 SWGVNNVICMQ
+1386 NWGVNNVVCMQ
-1397 PFGCLPSHAVARGA
+1397 PFGCLPSHAVARGT
-1411 IKSLKKLNNK
+1411 IKALKKLNNK

-1433 SEVNQT
+1433 SEVNQN

>member
-1 MKNLLRIGVDIGS
+1 MGNILKIGVDIGS
-14 TTIKMVVINQKEKI
+14 TTIKMVVIDQDEKI

-48 LDAENTI
+48 EDAESII
-55 KNNRLIFSISGSG
+55 KDKKLTFSISGSG
-68 GMSIAEKLKVEFIQ
+68 GMSLAEKLNVEFIQ
-82 EVIASTKAIQKH
+82 EVIASTKAIQIN

-108 AKITYLNGGIE
+108 AKITYLNGGVE
-119 QRMNGSCAGGT
+119 QRMNGTCAGGT

-144 ASSLNEEAKNYT
+144 AGKLNEEAKSYT

-175 LINEGAKKSDIAISI
+175 LINEGAKKCDIAISI

-227 RFIDVLELKEDDVIF
+227 RFIEVLKLKDEDVIF
-242 PDDSELYVALG
+242 PQDSELYVALG

-261 NEYDYEEVLK
+261 SEYDYHSILAR
-271 NLEDIKVDEEHK
+271 LEDIKGEEENK

-291 KNEAE
+291 KNKQE
-296 YKEFKDRHDQNII
+296 YDSFKERHDKSVV
-309 KELSIDEAK
+309 KEIDISMAEGK
-318 GPCFLGIDAGSTTTK
+318 CYLGIDAGSTTTK
-333 AVLIN
+333 VVLIN
-338 DKSEILYSY
+338 EKCEILYSY
-347 YASNKGNPVDTASGI
+347 YAGNKGNPVDTAAGI
-362 LKEIYS
+362 IKEIYS

-373 AQIVYSGVTGYGEHL
+373 AKIVYSGVTGYGEHL
-388 LKEAFSID
+388 LKEAFSMD

-411 FCKNVDFILDIGG
+411 FCPDVDFILDIGG

-469 KKAIFAKAPVDLGSK
+469 KKALFAKSPVDLGSK

-503 EDIAAG
+503 EDIASG

-540 TFYNEAVLRSFEL
+540 TFYNEAVLRSFER

-559 VRPNI
+559 IRPNI
-564 SGLMG
+564 AGLMG

-579 AYELKNKIACD
+579 NYEARACYID
-590 EDETAATVESNIF
+590 DETAATVENNISDN
-603 CEEKNLN
+603 KNDEVKANN
-610 IYDEKDNTRGIQIL
+610 I
-624 TNMNDDKPLHISTL
+624 HISTL
-638 VTKENV
+638 VSKENV
-644 DKIDMKSTNS
+644 DNIEMKSTNS
-654 RCKGC
+654 RCRGC

-667 NRFPNGNKFI
+667 NRFPNGNRFI
-677 AGNKCDIPL
+677 AGNKCDTPL
-686 GNNKNNK
+686 GNNTK
-693 DIPNLYEY
+693 DRNIPNLYEY
-701 KYKRVF
+701 KYNRIF
-707 NYKPLELSEAKRGV
+707 NYEPLELNKAKRGI

-731 ENYPLWFTIFT
+731 ENYPLWFTLFT
-742 KLGFRVELSEKSSKK
+742 NLGFRVEISEKSSKE

-769 TACYPAKITHG
+769 TACYPAKMTHG

-826 NMDSI
+826 NMDSL
-831 EKNKVNFM
+831 EENNVNFM
-839 NPFLPIANKGKLKKR
+839 NPFLPIANKSKLKKR
-854 LKEALSIFN
+854 LKDALSIFN
-863 ISQREISCAV
+863 ISQREINYAV
-873 EEAFKEQENFRRDI
+873 DKAWDEQENFKKDI
-887 REKGIET
+887 REKGVET
-894 LEYIKNNNIQGI
+894 LKYIKDHNIQGI

-933 VLTEDSVA
+933 VFTEDSVA
-941 HLGEIEGK
+941 HLGEIDGK

-965 SNFIINNKNVN
+965 SNFIIDHDDIN

-988 SITTDAVS
+988 SITTDAVA
-996 EIIEKGS
+996 EILECGS

-1030 IDERKNIDT
+1030 IEERKNKNIETSITKRDT
-1039 KSYIIESNKKS
+1039 KKFI
-1050 FVNPGK
+1050 NPGK
-1056 SKTIIVPQF
+1056 NKTIIVPQF

-1082 DLIVLNNGDK
+1082 DLVVLNNGDN

-1114 QVIEALKTGN
+1114 QVIEALKSGR
-1124 YDLENTSILLAQTE
+1124 YDLENTSILLAQSE

-1154 KESGY
+1154 KEAGY
-1159 EGIPVLS
+1159 EDLPVLS
-1166 LSLAGIDKT
+1166 LSLAGVDKT
-1175 NSLEGMNLNLVKKS
+1175 NSLEGMNLDLVKKS
-1189 IVGVIYGDLLSKVLH
+1189 IVGVIYGDLLSRVLH

-1214 STDELYNKWNNIC
+1214 SADELYKKWTRIC
-1227 RDSFNEPLKKNFK
+1227 RESFEEPLKKNFK
-1240 NIITNIIK
+1240 SIISSIIK

-1272 FNPIANNK
+1272 FNPIANNS

-1292 VHNDLLTLFLSSA
+1292 VHNDLLSLFLSSA
-1305 KNQIFNYKH
+1305 KNQVFNYKH
-1314 LDGKYIN
+1314 LDGKYISK
-1321 RLKGEITIKLIE
+1321 LKGEITIKLIE
-1333 KYQKVYLEALKK
+1333 KYQKVYIDALKK
-1345 SKIFYV
+1345 SRIFYV
-1351 TEKIDELANNASKI
+1351 TEKIDEMAHNASKI

-1386 SWGVNNVICMQ
+1386 NWGVNNVVCMQ
-1397 PFGCLPSHAVARGA
+1397 PFGCLPSHAVARGT
-1411 IKSLKKLNNK
+1411 IKALKKLNNK

-1433 SEVNQT
+1433 SEVNQN

>member
-1 MKNLLRIGVDIGS
+1 MGNILKIGVDIGS
-14 TTIKMVVINQKEKI
+14 TTIKMVVINQDEKI

-48 LDAENTI
+48 EDAESII
-55 KNNRLIFSISGSG
+55 KDKKLTFSISGSG
-68 GMSIAEKLKVEFIQ
+68 GMSLAEKLNVEFIQ
-82 EVIASTKAIQKH
+82 EVIASTKAIQIN

-108 AKITYLNGGIE
+108 AKITYLNGGVE
-119 QRMNGSCAGGT
+119 QRMNGTCAGGT

-144 ASSLNEEAKNYT
+144 AGKLNEEAKSYT

-175 LINEGAKKSDIAISI
+175 LINEGAKKCDIAISI

-227 RFIDVLELKEDDVIF
+227 RFIEVLKLKDEDVIF
-242 PDDSELYVALG
+242 PQDSELYVALG

-261 NEYDYEEVLK
+261 SEYDYHSILAR
-271 NLEDIKVDEEHK
+271 LEDIKGEEENK

-291 KNEAE
+291 KNKQE
-296 YKEFKDRHDQNII
+296 YDSFKERHDKSVV
-309 KELSIDEAK
+309 KEIDISMAEGK
-318 GPCFLGIDAGSTTTK
+318 CYLGIDAGSTTTK

-338 DKSEILYSY
+338 EKCEILYSY
-347 YASNKGNPVDTASGI
+347 YAGNKGNPVDTAAGI
-362 LKEIYS
+362 IKEIYS

-373 AQIVYSGVTGYGEHL
+373 AKIVYSGVTGYGEHL
-388 LKEAFSID
+388 LKEAFSMD

-411 FCKNVDFILDIGG
+411 FCPDVDFILDIGG

-438 SITLNE
+438 SISLNE

-469 KKAIFAKAPVDLGSK
+469 KKALFAKSPVDLGSK

-540 TFYNEAVLRSFEL
+540 TFYNEAVLRSFER

-559 VRPNI
+559 IRPNI
-564 SGLMG
+564 AGLMG

-579 AYELKNKIACD
+579 NYEARACYID
-590 EDETAATVESNIF
+590 DETAATVENNISDN
-603 CEEKNLN
+603 KNDEVKANN
-610 IYDEKDNTRGIQIL
+610 I
-624 TNMNDDKPLHISTL
+624 HISTL
-638 VTKENV
+638 VSKENV
-644 DKIDMKSTNS
+644 DNIEMKSTNS
-654 RCKGC
+654 RCRGC

-667 NRFPNGNKFI
+667 NRFPNGNRFI
-677 AGNKCDIPL
+677 AGNKCDTPL
-686 GNNKNNK
+686 GNNTK
-693 DIPNLYEY
+693 DRNIPNLYEY
-701 KYKRVF
+701 KYNRIF
-707 NYKPLELSEAKRGV
+707 NYEPLELNKAKRGI

-731 ENYPLWFTIFT
+731 ENYPLWFTLFT
-742 KLGFRVELSEKSSKK
+742 NLGFRVEISEKSSKEV
-757 LYEKGLTSIVSE
+757 YEKGLTSIVSE
-769 TACYPAKITHG
+769 TACYPAKMTHG

-826 NMDSI
+826 NMDSL
-831 EKNKVNFM
+831 EENNVNFM
-839 NPFLPIANKGKLKKR
+839 NPFLPIANKSKLKKR
-854 LKEALSIFN
+854 LKDALSIFN
-863 ISQREISCAV
+863 ISQREINYAV
-873 EEAFKEQENFRRDI
+873 DKAWDEQENFKKDI
-887 REKGIET
+887 REKGVET
-894 LEYIKNNNIQGI
+894 LKYIKDHNIQGI

-933 VLTEDSVA
+933 VFTEDSVA
-941 HLGEIEGK
+941 HLGEIDGK

-965 SNFIINNKNVN
+965 SNFIIDHDDIN

-988 SITTDAVS
+988 SITTDAVA
-996 EIIEKGS
+996 EILECGS

-1030 IDERKNIDT
+1030 IEERRNKNIETSITKKDT
-1039 KSYIIESNKKS
+1039 KKFI
-1050 FVNPGK
+1050 NPGK
-1056 SKTIIVPQF
+1056 NKTIIVPQF

-1082 DLIVLNNGDK
+1082 DLVVLNNGDN

-1114 QVIEALKTGN
+1114 QVIEALKSGR
-1124 YDLENTSILLAQTE
+1124 YDLENTSILLAQSE

-1154 KESGY
+1154 KEAGY
-1159 EGIPVLS
+1159 EDLPVLS
-1166 LSLAGIDKT
+1166 LSLAGVDKT
-1175 NSLEGMNLNLVKKS
+1175 NSLEGMNLDLVKKS
-1189 IVGVIYGDLLSKVLH
+1189 IVGVIYGDLLSRVLH

-1214 STDELYNKWNNIC
+1214 SADELYKKWTRIC
-1227 RDSFNEPLKKNFK
+1227 RESFEEPLKKNFK
-1240 NIITNIIK
+1240 SIISSIIK

-1272 FNPIANNK
+1272 FNPIANNS

-1292 VHNDLLTLFLSSA
+1292 VHNDLLSLFLSSA

-1314 LDGKYIN
+1314 LDGKYISK
-1321 RLKGEITIKLIE
+1321 LKGEITIKLIE
-1333 KYQKVYLEALKK
+1333 KYQKVYIDALKK
-1345 SKIFYV
+1345 SRIFYV
-1351 TEKIDELANNASKI
+1351 TEKIDEMAHNASKI

-1386 SWGVNNVICMQ
+1386 NWGVNNVVCMQ
-1397 PFGCLPSHAVARGA
+1397 PFGCLPSHAVARGT
-1411 IKSLKKLNNK
+1411 IKALKKLNNK

-1433 SEVNQT
+1433 SEVNQN

>member
-1 MKNLLRIGVDIGS
+1 MGNILKIGVDIGS
-14 TTIKMVVINQKEKI
+14 TTIKMVVINQDEKI

-48 LDAENTI
+48 EDAESII
-55 KNNRLIFSISGSG
+55 KDKKLTFSISGSG
-68 GMSIAEKLKVEFIQ
+68 GMSLAEKLNVEFIQ
-82 EVIASTKAIQKH
+82 EVIASTKAIQIN

-108 AKITYLNGGIE
+108 AKITYLNGGVE
-119 QRMNGSCAGGT
+119 QRMNGTCAGGT

-144 ASSLNEEAKNYT
+144 AGKLNEEAKSYT

-175 LINEGAKKSDIAISI
+175 LINEGAKKCDIAISI

-227 RFIDVLELKEDDVIF
+227 RFIEVLKLKDEDVIF
-242 PDDSELYVALG
+242 PQDSELYVALG

-261 NEYDYEEVLK
+261 SEYDYHSILAR
-271 NLEDIKVDEEHK
+271 LEDIKGEEENK

-291 KNEAE
+291 KNKQE
-296 YKEFKDRHDQNII
+296 YDSFKERHDKSVV
-309 KELSIDEAK
+309 KEIDISMAEGK
-318 GPCFLGIDAGSTTTK
+318 CYLGIDAGSTTTK
-333 AVLIN
+333 VVLIN
-338 DKSEILYSY
+338 EKCEILYSY
-347 YASNKGNPVDTASGI
+347 YAGNKGNPVDTAAGI
-362 LKEIYS
+362 IKEIYS

-373 AQIVYSGVTGYGEHL
+373 AKIVYSGVTGYGEHL
-388 LKEAFSID
+388 LKEAFSMD

-411 FCKNVDFILDIGG
+411 FCPDVDFILDIGG

-469 KKAIFAKAPVDLGSK
+469 KKALFAKSPVDLGSK

-540 TFYNEAVLRSFEL
+540 TFYNEAVLRSFER

-559 VRPNI
+559 IRPNI
-564 SGLMG
+564 AGLMG

-579 AYELKNKIACD
+579 NYEARACYID
-590 EDETAATVESNIF
+590 DETAATVEENNISDN
-603 CEEKNLN
+603 KNDEVKANN
-610 IYDEKDNTRGIQIL
+610 I
-624 TNMNDDKPLHISTL
+624 HISTL
-638 VTKENV
+638 VSKENV
-644 DKIDMKSTNS
+644 DNIEMKSTNS
-654 RCKGC
+654 RCRGC

-667 NRFPNGNKFI
+667 NRFPNGNRFI
-677 AGNKCDIPL
+677 AGNKCDTPL
-686 GNNKNNK
+686 GNNTK
-693 DIPNLYEY
+693 DRNIPNLYEY
-701 KYKRVF
+701 KYNRIF
-707 NYKPLELSEAKRGV
+707 NYEPLELNKAKRGI

-731 ENYPLWFTIFT
+731 ENYPLWFTLFT
-742 KLGFRVELSEKSSKK
+742 NLGFRVEISEKSSKEV
-757 LYEKGLTSIVSE
+757 YEKGLTSIVSE
-769 TACYPAKITHG
+769 TACYPAKMTHG

-826 NMDSI
+826 NMDSL
-831 EKNKVNFM
+831 EENNVNFM
-839 NPFLPIANKGKLKKR
+839 NPFLPIANKSKLKKR
-854 LKEALSIFN
+854 LKDALSIFN
-863 ISQREISCAV
+863 ISQREINYAV
-873 EEAFKEQENFRRDI
+873 DKAWDEQENFKKDI
-887 REKGIET
+887 REKGVET
-894 LEYIKNNNIQGI
+894 LKYIKDHNIQGI

-933 VLTEDSVA
+933 VFTEDSVA
-941 HLGEIEGK
+941 HLGEIDGK

-965 SNFIINNKNVN
+965 SNFIIDHDDIN

-988 SITTDAVS
+988 SITTDAVA
-996 EIIEKGS
+996 EILECGS

-1030 IDERKNIDT
+1030 IEERKNKNIETSITKRDT
-1039 KSYIIESNKKS
+1039 KKFI
-1050 FVNPGK
+1050 NPGK
-1056 SKTIIVPQF
+1056 NKTIIVPQF

-1082 DLIVLNNGDK
+1082 DLVVLNNGDN

-1114 QVIEALKTGN
+1114 QVIEALKSGR
-1124 YDLENTSILLAQTE
+1124 YDLENTSILLAQSE

-1154 KESGY
+1154 KEAGY
-1159 EGIPVLS
+1159 EDLPVLS
-1166 LSLAGIDKT
+1166 LSLAGVDKT
-1175 NSLEGMNLNLVKKS
+1175 NSLEGMNLDLVKKS
-1189 IVGVIYGDLLSKVLH
+1189 IVGVIYGDLLSRVLH

-1214 STDELYNKWNNIC
+1214 SADELYKKWTRIC
-1227 RDSFNEPLKKNFK
+1227 RESFEEPLKKNFK
-1240 NIITNIIK
+1240 SIISSIIK

-1272 FNPIANNK
+1272 FNPIANNS

-1292 VHNDLLTLFLSSA
+1292 VHNDLLSLFLSSA

-1314 LDGKYIN
+1314 LDGKYISK
-1321 RLKGEITIKLIE
+1321 LKGEITIKLIE
-1333 KYQKVYLEALKK
+1333 KYQKVYIDALKK
-1345 SKIFYV
+1345 SRIFYV
-1351 TEKIDELANNASKI
+1351 TEKIDEMAHNASKI

-1386 SWGVNNVICMQ
+1386 NWGVNNVVCMQ
-1397 PFGCLPSHAVARGA
+1397 PFGCLPSHAVARGT
-1411 IKSLKKLNNK
+1411 IKALKKLNNK

-1433 SEVNQT
+1433 SEVNQN

>member
-1 MKNLLRIGVDIGS
+1 MGNILKIGVDIGS
-14 TTIKMVVINQKEKI
+14 TTIKMVVIDQDEKI

-48 LDAENTI
+48 EDAENII
-55 KNNRLIFSISGSG
+55 KDKKLTFSISGSG
-68 GMSIAEKLKVEFIQ
+68 GMSLAEKLNVEFIQ
-82 EVIASTKAIQKH
+82 EVIASTKAIQIN

-108 AKITYLNGGIE
+108 AKITYLNGGVE
-119 QRMNGSCAGGT
+119 QRMNGTCAGGT

-144 ASSLNEEAKNYT
+144 AGRLNEEAKDYT

-175 LINEGAKKSDIAISI
+175 LINEGAKKCDIAISI

-227 RFIDVLELKEDDVIF
+227 RFIEVLKLKDEDIIF
-242 PDDSELYVALG
+242 PQDSELYVALG

-261 NEYDYEEVLK
+261 SEYDYHSILAR
-271 NLEDIKVDEEHK
+271 LEDIKGEEENK

-291 KNEAE
+291 KNKQE
-296 YKEFKDRHDQNII
+296 YDSFKERHDKSVV
-309 KELSIDEAK
+309 KEIDISMAEGK
-318 GPCFLGIDAGSTTTK
+318 CYLGIDAGSTTTK

-338 DKSEILYSY
+338 EKCEILYSY
-347 YASNKGNPVDTASGI
+347 YAGNKGNPVDTAAGI
-362 LKEIYS
+362 IKEIYS

-373 AQIVYSGVTGYGEHL
+373 AKIVYSGVTGYGEHL
-388 LKEAFSID
+388 LKEAFSMD

-411 FCKNVDFILDIGG
+411 FCPDVDFILDIGG

-459 SLGFEIKDFA
+459 SLGFEIEDFA
-469 KKAIFAKAPVDLGSK
+469 KKALFAKSPVDLGSK

-540 TFYNEAVLRSFEL
+540 TFYNEAVLRSFER

-559 VRPNI
+559 IRPNI
-564 SGLMG
+564 AGLMG

-579 AYELKNKIACD
+579 NYETRSCSVN
-590 EDETAATVESNIF
+590 DETAATVENNISDN
-603 CEEKNLN
+603 KNDEVKANN
-610 IYDEKDNTRGIQIL
+610 I
-624 TNMNDDKPLHISTL
+624 HISTL
-638 VTKENV
+638 VSKENV
-644 DKIDMKSTNS
+644 DNIEMKSTNS

-667 NRFPNGNKFI
+667 NRFPNGNRFI
-677 AGNKCDIPL
+677 AGNKCDTPL
-686 GNNKNNK
+686 GNNTKDKN
-693 DIPNLYEY
+693 IPNLYEY
-701 KYKRVF
+701 KYNRIF
-707 NYKPLELSEAKRGV
+707 NYEPLELSKAKRGV

-731 ENYPLWFTIFT
+731 ENYPLWFTLFT
-742 KLGFRVELSEKSSKK
+742 NLGFRVEISEKSSKK

-769 TACYPAKITHG
+769 TACYPAKMTHG

-826 NMDSI
+826 NMDSL
-831 EKNKVNFM
+831 EENNVNFM
-839 NPFLPIANKGKLKKR
+839 NPFLPIANKSKLKKR
-854 LKEALSIFN
+854 LKDALSIFN
-863 ISQREISCAV
+863 ISQREINYAV
-873 EEAFKEQENFRRDI
+873 DKAWDEQENFKKDI
-887 REKGIET
+887 REKGVET
-894 LEYIKNNNIQGI
+894 LKYIKGHNIQGI

-933 VLTEDSVA
+933 VFTEDSVA
-941 HLGEIEGK
+941 HLGEIDGK

-965 SNFIINNKNVN
+965 SNFIIDHDDIN

-988 SITTDAVS
+988 SITTDAVA
-996 EIIEKGS
+996 EILECGS

-1030 IDERKNIDT
+1030 IEERKNKNIETSITKKDT
-1039 KSYIIESNKKS
+1039 KKFI
-1050 FVNPGK
+1050 NPGK
-1056 SKTIIVPQF
+1056 NKTIIVPQF

-1082 DLIVLNNGDK
+1082 DLVVLNNGDN

-1114 QVIEALKTGN
+1114 QVIEALKSGR
-1124 YDLENTSILLAQTE
+1124 YDLENTSILLAQSE

-1154 KESGY
+1154 KEAGY
-1159 EGIPVLS
+1159 EDLPVLS
-1166 LSLAGIDKT
+1166 LSLAGVDKT
-1175 NSLEGMNLNLVKKS
+1175 NSLEGMNLDLVKKS
-1189 IVGVIYGDLLSKVLH
+1189 IVGVIYGDLLSRVLH

-1214 STDELYNKWNNIC
+1214 SADELYKKWTRIC
-1227 RDSFNEPLKKNFK
+1227 RESFEEPLKKNFK
-1240 NIITNIIK
+1240 SIISSIIK

-1272 FNPIANNK
+1272 FNPIANNS

-1292 VHNDLLTLFLSSA
+1292 VHNDLLSLFLSSA

-1314 LDGKYIN
+1314 LDGKYISK
-1321 RLKGEITIKLIE
+1321 LKGEITIKLIE
-1333 KYQKVYLEALKK
+1333 KYQKVYIDALKK
-1345 SKIFYV
+1345 SRIFYV
-1351 TEKIDELANNASKI
+1351 TEKIDEMAHNASKI

-1386 SWGVNNVICMQ
+1386 NWGVNNVVCMQ
-1397 PFGCLPSHAVARGA
+1397 PFGCLPSHAVARGT
-1411 IKSLKKLNNK
+1411 IKALKKLNNK

-1433 SEVNQT
+1433 SEVNQN

>member
-1 MKNLLRIGVDIGS
+1 MGKILKIGVDIGS
-14 TTIKMVVINQKEKI
+14 TTIKMVVINQDEKI

-48 LDAENTI
+48 EDAESII
-55 KNNRLIFSISGSG
+55 KDKKLTFSISGSG
-68 GMSIAEKLKVEFIQ
+68 GMSLAEKLNVEFIQ
-82 EVIASTKAIQKH
+82 EVIASTKAIQIN

-108 AKITYLNGGIE
+108 AKITYLNGGVE
-119 QRMNGSCAGGT
+119 QRMNGTCAGGT

-144 ASSLNEEAKNYT
+144 AGKLNEEAKSYT

-175 LINEGAKKSDIAISI
+175 LINEGAKKCDIAISI

-227 RFIDVLELKEDDVIF
+227 RFIEVLKLKDEDVIF
-242 PDDSELYVALG
+242 PQDSELYVALG

-261 NEYDYEEVLK
+261 SEYDYHSILAR
-271 NLEDIKVDEEHK
+271 LEDIKGEEENK

-291 KNEAE
+291 KNKQE
-296 YKEFKDRHDQNII
+296 YDSFKERHDKSVV
-309 KELSIDEAK
+309 KEIDISMAEGK
-318 GPCFLGIDAGSTTTK
+318 CYLGIDAGSTTTK

-338 DKSEILYSY
+338 EKCEILYSY
-347 YASNKGNPVDTASGI
+347 YAGNKGNPVDTAAGI
-362 LKEIYS
+362 IKEIYS

-373 AQIVYSGVTGYGEHL
+373 AKIVYSGVTGYGEHL
-388 LKEAFSID
+388 LKEAFSMD

-411 FCKNVDFILDIGG
+411 FCPDVDFILDIGG

-469 KKAIFAKAPVDLGSK
+469 KKALFAKSPVDLGSK

-540 TFYNEAVLRSFEL
+540 TFYNEAVLRSFER

-559 VRPNI
+559 IRPNI
-564 SGLMG
+564 AGLMG

-579 AYELKNKIACD
+579 NYEARACYID
-590 EDETAATVESNIF
+590 DETAATVENNISDN
-603 CEEKNLN
+603 KNDEVKANN
-610 IYDEKDNTRGIQIL
+610 I
-624 TNMNDDKPLHISTL
+624 HISTL
-638 VTKENV
+638 VSKENV
-644 DKIDMKSTNS
+644 DNIEMKSTNS
-654 RCKGC
+654 RCRGC

-667 NRFPNGNKFI
+667 NRFPNGNRFI
-677 AGNKCDIPL
+677 AGNKCDTPL
-686 GNNKNNK
+686 GNNTKDKN
-693 DIPNLYEY
+693 IPNLYEY
-701 KYKRVF
+701 KYNRIF
-707 NYKPLELSEAKRGV
+707 NYEPLKLNKAKRGI

-731 ENYPLWFTIFT
+731 ENYPLWFTLFT
-742 KLGFRVELSEKSSKK
+742 NLGFRVEISEKSSKE

-769 TACYPAKITHG
+769 TACYPAKMTHG

-826 NMDSI
+826 NMDSL
-831 EKNKVNFM
+831 EENNVNFM
-839 NPFLPIANKGKLKKR
+839 NPFLPIANKSKLKKR
-854 LKEALSIFN
+854 LKDALSIFN
-863 ISQREISCAV
+863 ISQREINYAV
-873 EEAFKEQENFRRDI
+873 DKAWDEQENFKKDI
-887 REKGIET
+887 REKGVET
-894 LEYIKNNNIQGI
+894 LKYIKDHNIQGI

-933 VLTEDSVA
+933 VFTEDSVA
-941 HLGEIEGK
+941 HLGEIDGK

-965 SNFIINNKNVN
+965 SNFIIDHDDIN

-988 SITTDAVS
+988 SITTDAVA
-996 EIIEKGS
+996 EILECGS

-1030 IDERKNIDT
+1030 IEERKNKNIETSITKKDT
-1039 KSYIIESNKKS
+1039 KKFI
-1050 FVNPGK
+1050 NPGK
-1056 SKTIIVPQF
+1056 NKTIIVPQF

-1082 DLIVLNNGDK
+1082 DLVVLNNGDN

-1114 QVIEALKTGN
+1114 QVIEALKSGR
-1124 YDLENTSILLAQTE
+1124 YDLENTSILLAQSE

-1154 KESGY
+1154 KEAGY
-1159 EGIPVLS
+1159 EDLPVLS
-1166 LSLAGIDKT
+1166 LSLAGVDKT
-1175 NSLEGMNLNLVKKS
+1175 NSLERMNLDLVKKS
-1189 IVGVIYGDLLSKVLH
+1189 IVGVIYGDLLSRVLH

-1214 STDELYNKWNNIC
+1214 SADELYKKWTRIC
-1227 RDSFNEPLKKNFK
+1227 RESFEEPLKKNFK
-1240 NIITNIIK
+1240 SIISSIIK

-1272 FNPIANNK
+1272 FNPIANNS

-1292 VHNDLLTLFLSSA
+1292 VHNDLLSLFLSSA

-1314 LDGKYIN
+1314 LDGKYISK
-1321 RLKGEITIKLIE
+1321 LKGEITIKLIE
-1333 KYQKVYLEALKK
+1333 KYQKVYIDALKK
-1345 SKIFYV
+1345 SRIFYV
-1351 TEKIDELANNASKI
+1351 TEKIDEMAHNASKI

-1386 SWGVNNVICMQ
+1386 NWGVNNVVCMQ
-1397 PFGCLPSHAVARGA
+1397 PFGCLPSHAVARGT
-1411 IKSLKKLNNK
+1411 IKALKKLNNK

-1433 SEVNQT
+1433 SEVNQN

>member
-1 MKNLLRIGVDIGS
+1 MGNILKIGVDIGS
-14 TTIKMVVINQKEKI
+14 TTIKMVVINQDEKI

-48 LDAENTI
+48 EDAESII
-55 KNNRLIFSISGSG
+55 KDKKLTFSISGSG
-68 GMSIAEKLKVEFIQ
+68 GMSLAEKLNVEFIQ
-82 EVIASTKAIQKH
+82 EVIASTKAIQIN

-108 AKITYLNGGIE
+108 AKITYLNGGVE
-119 QRMNGSCAGGT
+119 QRMNGTCAGGT

-144 ASSLNEEAKNYT
+144 AGKLNEEAKSYT

-175 LINEGAKKSDIAISI
+175 LINEGAKKCDIAISI

-227 RFIDVLELKEDDVIF
+227 RFIEVLKLKDEDVIF
-242 PDDSELYVALG
+242 PQDSELYVALG

-261 NEYDYEEVLK
+261 SEYDYHSILAR
-271 NLEDIKVDEEHK
+271 LEDIKGEEENK

-291 KNEAE
+291 KNKQE
-296 YKEFKDRHDQNII
+296 YDSFKERHDKSVV
-309 KELSIDEAK
+309 KEIDISMAEGK
-318 GPCFLGIDAGSTTTK
+318 CYLGIDAGSTTTK

-338 DKSEILYSY
+338 EKCEILYSY
-347 YASNKGNPVDTASGI
+347 YAGNKGNPVDTAAGI
-362 LKEIYS
+362 IKEIYS

-373 AQIVYSGVTGYGEHL
+373 AKIVYSGVTGYGEHL
-388 LKEAFSID
+388 LKEAFSMD

-411 FCKNVDFILDIGG
+411 FCPDVDFILDIGG

-469 KKAIFAKAPVDLGSK
+469 KKALFAKSPVDLGSK

-540 TFYNEAVLRSFEL
+540 TFYNEAVLRSFER

-559 VRPNI
+559 IRPNI
-564 SGLMG
+564 AGLMG

-579 AYELKNKIACD
+579 NYEARACYID
-590 EDETAATVESNIF
+590 DETAATVENNISDN
-603 CEEKNLN
+603 KNDEVKANN
-610 IYDEKDNTRGIQIL
+610 I
-624 TNMNDDKPLHISTL
+624 HISTL
-638 VTKENV
+638 VSKENV
-644 DKIDMKSTNS
+644 DNIEMKSTNS
-654 RCKGC
+654 RCRGC

-667 NRFPNGNKFI
+667 NRFPNGNRFI
-677 AGNKCDIPL
+677 AGNKCDTPL
-686 GNNKNNK
+686 GNNTK
-693 DIPNLYEY
+693 DRNIPNLYEY
-701 KYKRVF
+701 KYNRIF
-707 NYKPLELSEAKRGV
+707 NYEPLELNKAKRGI

-731 ENYPLWFTIFT
+731 ENYPLWFTLFT
-742 KLGFRVELSEKSSKK
+742 NLGFRVEISEKSSKE

-769 TACYPAKITHG
+769 TACYPAKMTHG

-826 NMDSI
+826 NMDSL
-831 EKNKVNFM
+831 EENNVNFM
-839 NPFLPIANKGKLKKR
+839 NPFLPIANKSKLKKR
-854 LKEALSIFN
+854 LKDALSIFN
-863 ISQREISCAV
+863 ISQREINYAV
-873 EEAFKEQENFRRDI
+873 DKAWDEQENFKKDI
-887 REKGIET
+887 REKGVET
-894 LEYIKNNNIQGI
+894 LKYIKDHNIQGI

-933 VLTEDSVA
+933 VFTEDSVA
-941 HLGEIEGK
+941 HLGEIDGK

-965 SNFIINNKNVN
+965 SNFIIDHDDIN

-988 SITTDAVS
+988 SITTDAVA
-996 EIIEKGS
+996 EILECGS

-1030 IDERKNIDT
+1030 IEERKNKNIETSITKKDT
-1039 KSYIIESNKKS
+1039 KKFI
-1050 FVNPGK
+1050 NPGK
-1056 SKTIIVPQF
+1056 NKTIIVPQF

-1082 DLIVLNNGDK
+1082 DLVVLNNGDN

-1114 QVIEALKTGN
+1114 QVIEALKSGR
-1124 YDLENTSILLAQTE
+1124 YDLENTSILLAQSE

-1154 KESGY
+1154 KEAGY
-1159 EGIPVLS
+1159 EDLPVLS
-1166 LSLAGIDKT
+1166 LSLAGVDKT
-1175 NSLEGMNLNLVKKS
+1175 NSLERMNLDLVKKS
-1189 IVGVIYGDLLSKVLH
+1189 IVGVIYGDLLSRVLH

-1214 STDELYNKWNNIC
+1214 SADELYKKWTRIC
-1227 RDSFNEPLKKNFK
+1227 RESFEEPLKKNFK
-1240 NIITNIIK
+1240 SIISSIIK

-1272 FNPIANNK
+1272 FNPIANNS

-1292 VHNDLLTLFLSSA
+1292 VHNDLLSLFLSSA
-1305 KNQIFNYKH
+1305 KNQVFNYKH
-1314 LDGKYIN
+1314 LDGKYISK
-1321 RLKGEITIKLIE
+1321 LKGEITIKLIE
-1333 KYQKVYLEALKK
+1333 KYQKVYIDALKK
-1345 SKIFYV
+1345 SRIFYV
-1351 TEKIDELANNASKI
+1351 TEKIDEMAHNASKI

-1386 SWGVNNVICMQ
+1386 NWGVNNVVCMQ
-1397 PFGCLPSHAVARGA
+1397 PFGCLPSHAVARGT
-1411 IKSLKKLNNK
+1411 IKALKKLNNK

-1433 SEVNQT
+1433 SEVNQN

>member
-1 MKNLLRIGVDIGS
+1 MGNILKIGVDIGS
-14 TTIKMVVINQKEKI
+14 TTIKMVVINQDEKI

-48 LDAENTI
+48 EDAESII
-55 KNNRLIFSISGSG
+55 KDKKLTFSISGSG
-68 GMSIAEKLKVEFIQ
+68 GMSLAEKLNVEFIQ
-82 EVIASTKAIQKH
+82 EVIASTKAIQIN

-108 AKITYLNGGIE
+108 AKITYLNGGVE
-119 QRMNGSCAGGT
+119 QRMNGTCAGGT

-144 ASSLNEEAKNYT
+144 AGKLNEEAKSYT

-175 LINEGAKKSDIAISI
+175 LINEGAKKCDIAISI

-227 RFIDVLELKEDDVIF
+227 RFIEVLKLKDEDVIF
-242 PDDSELYVALG
+242 PQDSELYVALG

-261 NEYDYEEVLK
+261 SEYDYHSILAR
-271 NLEDIKVDEEHK
+271 LEDIKGEEENK

-291 KNEAE
+291 KNKQE
-296 YKEFKDRHDQNII
+296 YDSFKERHDKSVV
-309 KELSIDEAK
+309 KEIDISMAEGK
-318 GPCFLGIDAGSTTTK
+318 CYLGIDAGSTTTK
-333 AVLIN
+333 VVLIN
-338 DKSEILYSY
+338 EKCEILYSY
-347 YASNKGNPVDTASGI
+347 YAGNKGNPVDTAAGI
-362 LKEIYS
+362 IKEIYS

-373 AQIVYSGVTGYGEHL
+373 AKIVYSGVTGYGEHL
-388 LKEAFSID
+388 LKEAFSMD

-411 FCKNVDFILDIGG
+411 FCPDVDFILDIGG

-469 KKAIFAKAPVDLGSK
+469 KKALFAKSPVDLGSK

-503 EDIAAG
+503 EDIASG

-540 TFYNEAVLRSFEL
+540 TFYNEAVLRSFER
-553 LSGRNV
+553 LSGRIV
-559 VRPNI
+559 IRPNI
-564 SGLMG
+564 AGLMG

-579 AYELKNKIACD
+579 NYEARACYID
-590 EDETAATVESNIF
+590 DETAATVENNISDN
-603 CEEKNLN
+603 KNDEVKANN
-610 IYDEKDNTRGIQIL
+610 I
-624 TNMNDDKPLHISTL
+624 HISTL
-638 VTKENV
+638 VSKENV
-644 DKIDMKSTNS
+644 DNIEMKSTNS
-654 RCKGC
+654 RCRGC

-667 NRFPNGNKFI
+667 NRFPNGNRFI
-677 AGNKCDIPL
+677 AGNKCDTPL
-686 GNNKNNK
+686 GNNTK
-693 DIPNLYEY
+693 DRNIPNLYEY
-701 KYKRVF
+701 KYNRIF
-707 NYKPLELSEAKRGV
+707 NYEPLELNKAKRGI

-731 ENYPLWFTIFT
+731 ENYPLWFTLFT
-742 KLGFRVELSEKSSKK
+742 NLGFRVEISEKSSKE

-769 TACYPAKITHG
+769 TACYPAKMTHG

-826 NMDSI
+826 NMDSL
-831 EKNKVNFM
+831 EENNVNFM
-839 NPFLPIANKGKLKKR
+839 NPFLPIANKSKLKKR
-854 LKEALSIFN
+854 LKDALSIFN
-863 ISQREISCAV
+863 ISQREINYAV
-873 EEAFKEQENFRRDI
+873 DKAWDEQENFKKDI
-887 REKGIET
+887 REKGVET
-894 LEYIKNNNIQGI
+894 LKYIKDHNIQGI

-933 VLTEDSVA
+933 VFTEDSVA
-941 HLGEIEGK
+941 HLGEIDGK

-965 SNFIINNKNVN
+965 SNFIIDHDDIN

-988 SITTDAVS
+988 SITTDAVA
-996 EIIEKGS
+996 EILECGS

-1030 IDERKNIDT
+1030 IEERKNKNIETSITKRDT
-1039 KSYIIESNKKS
+1039 KKFI
-1050 FVNPGK
+1050 NPGK
-1056 SKTIIVPQF
+1056 NKTIIVPQF

-1082 DLIVLNNGDK
+1082 DLVVLNNGDN

-1114 QVIEALKTGN
+1114 QVIEALKSGR
-1124 YDLENTSILLAQTE
+1124 YDLENTSILLAQSE

-1154 KESGY
+1154 KEAGY
-1159 EGIPVLS
+1159 EDLPVLS
-1166 LSLAGIDKT
+1166 LSLAGVDKT
-1175 NSLEGMNLNLVKKS
+1175 NSLEGMNLDLVKKS
-1189 IVGVIYGDLLSKVLH
+1189 IVGVIYGDLLSRVLH

-1214 STDELYNKWNNIC
+1214 SADELYKKWTRIC
-1227 RDSFNEPLKKNFK
+1227 RESFEEPLKKNFK
-1240 NIITNIIK
+1240 SIISSIIK

-1272 FNPIANNK
+1272 FNPIANNS

-1292 VHNDLLTLFLSSA
+1292 VHNDLLSLFLSSA
-1305 KNQIFNYKH
+1305 KNQVFNYKH
-1314 LDGKYIN
+1314 LDGKYISK
-1321 RLKGEITIKLIE
+1321 LKGEITIKLIE
-1333 KYQKVYLEALKK
+1333 KYQKVYIDALKK
-1345 SKIFYV
+1345 SRIFYV
-1351 TEKIDELANNASKI
+1351 TEKIDEMAHNASKI

-1386 SWGVNNVICMQ
+1386 NWGVNNVVCMQ
-1397 PFGCLPSHAVARGA
+1397 PFGCLPSHAVARGT
-1411 IKSLKKLNNK
+1411 IKALKKLNNK

-1433 SEVNQT
+1433 SEVNQN

>member
-1 MKNLLRIGVDIGS
+1 MGNILKIGVDIGS
-14 TTIKMVVINQKEKI
+14 TTIKMVVINQDEKI

-48 LDAENTI
+48 EDAESII
-55 KNNRLIFSISGSG
+55 KDKKLTFSISGSG
-68 GMSIAEKLKVEFIQ
+68 GMSLAEKLNVEFIQ
-82 EVIASTKAIQKH
+82 EVIASTKAIQIN

-108 AKITYLNGGIE
+108 AKITYLNGGVE
-119 QRMNGSCAGGT
+119 QRMNGTCAGGT

-144 ASSLNEEAKNYT
+144 AGKLNEEAKSYT

-175 LINEGAKKSDIAISI
+175 LINEGAKKCDIAISI

-227 RFIDVLELKEDDVIF
+227 RFIEVLKLKDEDVIF
-242 PDDSELYVALG
+242 PQDSELYVALG

-261 NEYDYEEVLK
+261 SEYDYHSILAR
-271 NLEDIKVDEEHK
+271 LEDIKGEEENK

-291 KNEAE
+291 KNKQE
-296 YKEFKDRHDQNII
+296 YDSFKERHDKSVV
-309 KELSIDEAK
+309 KEIDISMAEGK
-318 GPCFLGIDAGSTTTK
+318 CYLGIDAGSTTTK

-338 DKSEILYSY
+338 EKCEILYSY
-347 YASNKGNPVDTASGI
+347 YAGNKGNPVDTAAGI
-362 LKEIYS
+362 IKEIYS

-373 AQIVYSGVTGYGEHL
+373 AKIVYSGVTGYGEHL
-388 LKEAFSID
+388 LKEAFSMD

-411 FCKNVDFILDIGG
+411 FCPDVDFILDIGG

-469 KKAIFAKAPVDLGSK
+469 KKALFAKSPVDLGSK

-540 TFYNEAVLRSFEL
+540 TFYNEAVLRSFER

-559 VRPNI
+559 IRPNI
-564 SGLMG
+564 AGLMG

-579 AYELKNKIACD
+579 NYEARACYID
-590 EDETAATVESNIF
+590 DETAATVENNISDN
-603 CEEKNLN
+603 KNDEVKANN
-610 IYDEKDNTRGIQIL
+610 I
-624 TNMNDDKPLHISTL
+624 HISTL
-638 VTKENV
+638 VSKENV
-644 DKIDMKSTNS
+644 DNIEMKSTNS
-654 RCKGC
+654 RCRGC

-667 NRFPNGNKFI
+667 NRFPNGNRFI
-677 AGNKCDIPL
+677 AGNKCDTPL
-686 GNNKNNK
+686 GNNTK
-693 DIPNLYEY
+693 DRNIPNLYEY
-701 KYKRVF
+701 KYNRIF
-707 NYKPLELSEAKRGV
+707 NYEPLELNKAKRGI

-731 ENYPLWFTIFT
+731 ENYPLWFTLFT
-742 KLGFRVELSEKSSKK
+742 NLGFRVEISEKSSKK

-769 TACYPAKITHG
+769 TACYPAKMTHG

-826 NMDSI
+826 NMDSL
-831 EKNKVNFM
+831 EENNVNFM
-839 NPFLPIANKGKLKKR
+839 NPFLPIANKSKLKKR
-854 LKEALSIFN
+854 LKDALSIFN
-863 ISQREISCAV
+863 ISQREINYAV
-873 EEAFKEQENFRRDI
+873 DKAWDEQENFKKDI
-887 REKGIET
+887 REKGVET
-894 LEYIKNNNIQGI
+894 LKYIKDHNIQGI

-933 VLTEDSVA
+933 VFTEDSVA
-941 HLGEIEGK
+941 HLGEIDGK

-965 SNFIINNKNVN
+965 SNFIIDHDDIN

-988 SITTDAVS
+988 SITTDAVA
-996 EIIEKGS
+996 EILECGS

-1030 IDERKNIDT
+1030 IEERKNKNIETSITKKDT
-1039 KSYIIESNKKS
+1039 KKFI
-1050 FVNPGK
+1050 NPGK
-1056 SKTIIVPQF
+1056 NKTIIVPQF

-1082 DLIVLNNGDK
+1082 DLVVLNNGDN

-1114 QVIEALKTGN
+1114 QVIEALKSGR
-1124 YDLENTSILLAQTE
+1124 YDLENTSILLAQSE

-1154 KESGY
+1154 KEAGY
-1159 EGIPVLS
+1159 EDLPVLS
-1166 LSLAGIDKT
+1166 LSLAGVDKT
-1175 NSLEGMNLNLVKKS
+1175 NSLEGMNLDLVKKS
-1189 IVGVIYGDLLSKVLH
+1189 IVGVIYGDLLSRVLH

-1214 STDELYNKWNNIC
+1214 SADELYKKWTRIC
-1227 RDSFNEPLKKNFK
+1227 RESFEQPLKKNFK
-1240 NIITNIIK
+1240 SIISSIIK

-1272 FNPIANNK
+1272 FNPIANNS

-1292 VHNDLLTLFLSSA
+1292 VHNDLLSLFLSSA

-1314 LDGKYIN
+1314 LDGKYISK
-1321 RLKGEITIKLIE
+1321 LKGEITIKLIE
-1333 KYQKVYLEALKK
+1333 KYQKVYIDALKK
-1345 SKIFYV
+1345 SRIFYV
-1351 TEKIDELANNASKI
+1351 TEKIDEMAHNASKI

-1386 SWGVNNVICMQ
+1386 NWGVNNVVCMQ
-1397 PFGCLPSHAVARGA
+1397 PFGCLPSHAVARGT
-1411 IKSLKKLNNK
+1411 IKALKKLNNK

-1433 SEVNQT
+1433 SEVNQN

>member
-1 MKNLLRIGVDIGS
+1 MGNILKIGVDIGS
-14 TTIKMVVINQKEKI
+14 TTIKMVVIDQDEKI

-48 LDAENTI
+48 KDAENII
-55 KNNRLIFSISGSG
+55 KDKKLTFSISGSG
-68 GMSIAEKLKVEFIQ
+68 GMSLAEKLNVEFIQ
-82 EVIASTKAIQKH
+82 EVIASTKAIQIN

-108 AKITYLNGGIE
+108 AKITYLNGGVE
-119 QRMNGSCAGGT
+119 QRMNGTCAGGT

-144 ASSLNEEAKNYT
+144 AGRLNEEAKDYT

-175 LINEGAKKSDIAISI
+175 LINEGAKKCDIAISI

-227 RFIDVLELKEDDVIF
+227 RFIEVLKLKDEDIIF
-242 PDDSELYVALG
+242 PQDSELYVALG

-261 NEYDYEEVLK
+261 SEYDYHSILAR
-271 NLEDIKVDEEHK
+271 LEDIKGEEENK

-291 KNEAE
+291 KNKQE
-296 YKEFKDRHDQNII
+296 YDSFKERHD
-309 KELSIDEAK
+309 KSVVREIDISMAEGK
-318 GPCFLGIDAGSTTTK
+318 CYLGIDAGSTTTK

-338 DKSEILYSY
+338 EKCEILYSY
-347 YASNKGNPVDTASGI
+347 YAGNKGNPVDTAAGI
-362 LKEIYS
+362 IKEIYS

-373 AQIVYSGVTGYGEHL
+373 AKIVYSGVTGYGEHL
-388 LKEAFSID
+388 LKEAFSMD

-411 FCKNVDFILDIGG
+411 FCPDVDFILDIGG

-459 SLGFEIKDFA
+459 SLGFEIEDFA
-469 KKAIFAKAPVDLGSK
+469 KKALFAKSPVDLGSK

-540 TFYNEAVLRSFEL
+540 TFYNEAVLRSFER

-559 VRPNI
+559 IRPNI
-564 SGLMG
+564 AGLMG

-579 AYELKNKIACD
+579 NYEARACSVN
-590 EDETAATVESNIF
+590 DETAATVENNISDN
-603 CEEKNLN
+603 KNDEVKANN
-610 IYDEKDNTRGIQIL
+610 I
-624 TNMNDDKPLHISTL
+624 HISTL
-638 VTKENV
+638 VSKENV
-644 DKIDMKSTNS
+644 DNIEMKSTNS

-667 NRFPNGNKFI
+667 NRFPNGNRFI
-677 AGNKCDIPL
+677 AGNKCDTPL
-686 GNNKNNK
+686 GNNTKDKN
-693 DIPNLYEY
+693 IPNLYEY
-701 KYKRVF
+701 KYNRIF
-707 NYKPLELSEAKRGV
+707 NYEPLELSKAKRGV

-731 ENYPLWFTIFT
+731 ENYPLWFTLFT
-742 KLGFRVELSEKSSKK
+742 NLGFRVEISEKSSKK

-769 TACYPAKITHG
+769 TACYPAKMTHG

-826 NMDSI
+826 NMDSL
-831 EKNKVNFM
+831 EENNVNFM
-839 NPFLPIANKGKLKKR
+839 NPFLPIANKSKLKKR
-854 LKEALSIFN
+854 LKNTLSIFN
-863 ISQREISCAV
+863 ISQKEINYAV
-873 EEAFKEQENFRRDI
+873 DKAWDEQENFKKDI
-887 REKGIET
+887 REKGVKT
-894 LEYIKNNNIQGI
+894 LKYIKDHNIQGI

-933 VLTEDSVA
+933 VFTEDSVA
-941 HLGEIEGK
+941 HLGEIDGK

-965 SNFIINNKNVN
+965 SNFIIDHDDIN

-988 SITTDAVS
+988 SITTDAVA
-996 EIIEKGS
+996 EILECGS

-1030 IDERKNIDT
+1030 IEERKNKNIETSITKRDT
-1039 KSYIIESNKKS
+1039 KKFI
-1050 FVNPGK
+1050 NPGK
-1056 SKTIIVPQF
+1056 NKTIIVPQF

-1082 DLIVLNNGDK
+1082 DLVVLNNGDN

-1114 QVIEALKTGN
+1114 QVIEALKSGR
-1124 YDLENTSILLAQTE
+1124 YDLENTSILLAQSE

-1154 KESGY
+1154 KEAGY
-1159 EGIPVLS
+1159 EDLPVLS
-1166 LSLAGIDKT
+1166 LSLAGVDKT
-1175 NSLEGMNLNLVKKS
+1175 NSLEGMNLDLVKKS
-1189 IVGVIYGDLLSKVLH
+1189 IVGVIYGDLLSRVLH

-1214 STDELYNKWNNIC
+1214 SADELYKKWTRIC
-1227 RDSFNEPLKKNFK
+1227 RESFEEPLKKNFK
-1240 NIITNIIK
+1240 SIISSIIK

-1272 FNPIANNK
+1272 FNPIANNS

-1292 VHNDLLTLFLSSA
+1292 VHNDLLSLFLSSA

-1314 LDGKYIN
+1314 LDGKYISK
-1321 RLKGEITIKLIE
+1321 LKGEITIKLIE
-1333 KYQKVYLEALKK
+1333 KYQKVYIDALKK
-1345 SKIFYV
+1345 SRIFYV
-1351 TEKIDELANNASKI
+1351 TEKIDEMAHNASKI

-1386 SWGVNNVICMQ
+1386 NWGVNNVVCMQ
-1397 PFGCLPSHAVARGA
+1397 PFGCLPSHAVARGT
-1411 IKSLKKLNNK
+1411 IKALKKLNNK

-1433 SEVNQT
+1433 SEVNQN

>member
-1 MKNLLRIGVDIGS
+1 MGNILKIGVDIGS
-14 TTIKMVVINQKEKI
+14 TTIKMVVIDQDEKI

-48 LDAENTI
+48 EDAESII
-55 KNNRLIFSISGSG
+55 KDKKLTFSISGSG
-68 GMSIAEKLKVEFIQ
+68 GMSLAEKLNVEFIQ
-82 EVIASTKAIQKH
+82 EVIASTKAIQIN

-108 AKITYLNGGIE
+108 AKITYLNGGVE
-119 QRMNGSCAGGT
+119 QRMNGTCAGGT

-144 ASSLNEEAKNYT
+144 AGKLNEEAKSYT

-175 LINEGAKKSDIAISI
+175 LINEGAKKCDIAISI

-227 RFIDVLELKEDDVIF
+227 RFIEVLKLKDEDVIF
-242 PDDSELYVALG
+242 PQDSELYVALG

-261 NEYDYEEVLK
+261 SEYDYHSILAR
-271 NLEDIKVDEEHK
+271 LEDIKGEEENK

-291 KNEAE
+291 KNKQE
-296 YKEFKDRHDQNII
+296 YDSFKERHDKSVV
-309 KELSIDEAK
+309 KEIDISMAEGK
-318 GPCFLGIDAGSTTTK
+318 CYLGIDAGSTTTK

-338 DKSEILYSY
+338 EKCEILYSY
-347 YASNKGNPVDTASGI
+347 YAGNKGNPVDTAAGI
-362 LKEIYS
+362 IKEIYS

-373 AQIVYSGVTGYGEHL
+373 AKIVYSGVTGYGEHL
-388 LKEAFSID
+388 LKEAFSMD

-411 FCKNVDFILDIGG
+411 FCPDVDFILDIGG

-469 KKAIFAKAPVDLGSK
+469 KKALFAKSPVDLGSK

-524 LRNPDE
+524 LRNPNE

-540 TFYNEAVLRSFEL
+540 TFYNEAVLRSFER

-559 VRPNI
+559 IRPNI
-564 SGLMG
+564 AGLMG

-579 AYELKNKIACD
+579 NYEAIACSIN
-590 EDETAATVESNIF
+590 DETAATVENNIADN
-603 CEEKNLN
+603 KN
-610 IYDEKDNTRGIQIL
+610 
-624 TNMNDDKPLHISTL
+624 DKVKKNNLHISNL
-638 VTKENV
+638 VSKENV
-644 DKIDMKSTNS
+644 DNIEMKSTNS

-667 NRFPNGNKFI
+667 NRFPNGNRFI
-677 AGNKCDIPL
+677 AGNKCDTPL
-686 GNNKNNK
+686 GNNTKDKN
-693 DIPNLYEY
+693 IPNLYEY
-701 KYKRVF
+701 KYNRIF
-707 NYKPLELSEAKRGV
+707 NYEPLELNKAKRGI

-731 ENYPLWFTIFT
+731 ENYPLWFTLFT
-742 KLGFRVELSEKSSKK
+742 NLGFRVEISEKSSKE

-769 TACYPAKITHG
+769 TACYPAKMTHG

-826 NMDSI
+826 NMDSL
-831 EKNKVNFM
+831 EEENVNFM
-839 NPFLPIANKGKLKKR
+839 NPFLPIANKSKLKKR
-854 LKEALSIFN
+854 LKDALSIFN
-863 ISQREISCAV
+863 ISQREINYAV
-873 EEAFKEQENFRRDI
+873 DKAWDEQENFKKDI
-887 REKGIET
+887 REKGVET
-894 LEYIKNNNIQGI
+894 LKYIKDHNIQGI

-933 VLTEDSVA
+933 VFTEDSVA
-941 HLGEIEGK
+941 HLGEIDGK

-965 SNFIINNKNVN
+965 SNFIIDHDDIN

-988 SITTDAVS
+988 SITTDAVA
-996 EIIEKGS
+996 EILECGS

-1030 IDERKNIDT
+1030 IEERKNKNIETSITKKDT
-1039 KSYIIESNKKS
+1039 KKFI
-1050 FVNPGK
+1050 NPGK
-1056 SKTIIVPQF
+1056 NKTIIVPQF

-1082 DLIVLNNGDK
+1082 DLVVLNNGNN

-1114 QVIEALKTGN
+1114 QVIEALKSGR
-1124 YDLENTSILLAQTE
+1124 YDLENTSILLAQSE

-1154 KESGY
+1154 KEAGY
-1159 EGIPVLS
+1159 EDLPVLS
-1166 LSLAGIDKT
+1166 LSLAGVDKT
-1175 NSLEGMNLNLVKKS
+1175 NSLEGMNLDLVKKS
-1189 IVGVIYGDLLSKVLH
+1189 IVGVIYGDLLSRVLH

-1214 STDELYNKWNNIC
+1214 SADELYKKWTRIC
-1227 RDSFNEPLKKNFK
+1227 RESFEEPLKKNFK
-1240 NIITNIIK
+1240 SIISSIIK

-1272 FNPIANNK
+1272 FNPIANNS

-1292 VHNDLLTLFLSSA
+1292 VHNDLLSLFLSSA

-1314 LDGKYIN
+1314 LDGKYISK
-1321 RLKGEITIKLIE
+1321 LKGEITIKLIE
-1333 KYQKVYLEALKK
+1333 RYQKVYIDALKK
-1345 SKIFYV
+1345 SRIFYV
-1351 TEKIDELANNASKI
+1351 TEKIDEMAHNASKI

-1386 SWGVNNVICMQ
+1386 NWGVNNVVCMQ
-1397 PFGCLPSHAVARGA
+1397 PFGCLPSHAVARGT
-1411 IKSLKKLNNK
+1411 IKALKKLNNK

-1433 SEVNQT
+1433 SEVNQN

>member
-1 MKNLLRIGVDIGS
+1 MGNILKIGVDIGS
-14 TTIKMVVINQKEKI
+14 TTIKMVVINQDEKI

-48 LDAENTI
+48 EDAESII
-55 KNNRLIFSISGSG
+55 KDKKLTFSISGSG
-68 GMSIAEKLKVEFIQ
+68 GMSLAEKLNVEFIQ
-82 EVIASTKAIQKH
+82 EVIASTKAIQIN

-108 AKITYLNGGIE
+108 AKITYLNGGVE
-119 QRMNGSCAGGT
+119 QRMNGTCAGGT

-144 ASSLNEEAKNYT
+144 AGKLNEEAKSYT

-175 LINEGAKKSDIAISI
+175 LINEGAKKCDIAISI

-227 RFIDVLELKEDDVIF
+227 RFIEVLKLKDEDVIF
-242 PDDSELYVALG
+242 PQDSELYVALG

-261 NEYDYEEVLK
+261 SEYDYHSILAR
-271 NLEDIKVDEEHK
+271 LEDIKGEEENK

-291 KNEAE
+291 KNKQE
-296 YKEFKDRHDQNII
+296 YDSFKERHDKSVV
-309 KELSIDEAK
+309 KEIDISMAEGK
-318 GPCFLGIDAGSTTTK
+318 CYLGIDAGSTTTK

-338 DKSEILYSY
+338 EKCEILYSY
-347 YASNKGNPVDTASGI
+347 YAGNKGNPVDTAAGI
-362 LKEIYS
+362 IKEIYS

-373 AQIVYSGVTGYGEHL
+373 AKIVYSGVTGYGEHL
-388 LKEAFSID
+388 LKEAFSMD

-411 FCKNVDFILDIGG
+411 FCPDVDFILDIGG

-469 KKAIFAKAPVDLGSK
+469 KKALFAKSPVDLGSK

-540 TFYNEAVLRSFEL
+540 TFYNEAVLRSFER

-559 VRPNI
+559 IRPNI
-564 SGLMG
+564 AGLMG

-579 AYELKNKIACD
+579 NYEARACYID
-590 EDETAATVESNIF
+590 DETAATVENNISDN
-603 CEEKNLN
+603 KNDEVKANN
-610 IYDEKDNTRGIQIL
+610 I
-624 TNMNDDKPLHISTL
+624 HISTL
-638 VTKENV
+638 VSKENV
-644 DKIDMKSTNS
+644 DNIEMKSTNS
-654 RCKGC
+654 RCRGC

-667 NRFPNGNKFI
+667 NRFPNGNRFI
-677 AGNKCDIPL
+677 AGNKCDTPL
-686 GNNKNNK
+686 GNNTK
-693 DIPNLYEY
+693 DRNIPNLYEY
-701 KYKRVF
+701 KYNRIF
-707 NYKPLELSEAKRGV
+707 NYEPLELNKAKRGI

-731 ENYPLWFTIFT
+731 ENYPLWFTLFT
-742 KLGFRVELSEKSSKK
+742 NLGFRVEISEKSSKEV
-757 LYEKGLTSIVSE
+757 YEKGLTSIVSE
-769 TACYPAKITHG
+769 TACYPAKMTHG

-826 NMDSI
+826 NMDSL
-831 EKNKVNFM
+831 EENNVNFM
-839 NPFLPIANKGKLKKR
+839 NPFLPIANKSKLKKR
-854 LKEALSIFN
+854 LKDALSIFN
-863 ISQREISCAV
+863 ISQREINYAV
-873 EEAFKEQENFRRDI
+873 DKAWDEQENFKKDI
-887 REKGIET
+887 REKGVET
-894 LEYIKNNNIQGI
+894 LKYIKDHNIQGI

-933 VLTEDSVA
+933 VFTEDSVA
-941 HLGEIEGK
+941 HLGEIDGK

-965 SNFIINNKNVN
+965 SNFIIDHDDIN

-988 SITTDAVS
+988 SITTDAVA
-996 EIIEKGS
+996 EILECGS

-1030 IDERKNIDT
+1030 IEERRNKNIETSITKKDT
-1039 KSYIIESNKKS
+1039 KKFI
-1050 FVNPGK
+1050 NPGK
-1056 SKTIIVPQF
+1056 NKTIIVPQF

-1082 DLIVLNNGDK
+1082 DLVVLNNGDN

-1114 QVIEALKTGN
+1114 QVIEALKSGR
-1124 YDLENTSILLAQTE
+1124 YDLENTSILLAQSE

-1154 KESGY
+1154 KEAGY
-1159 EGIPVLS
+1159 EDLPVLS
-1166 LSLAGIDKT
+1166 LSLAGVDKT
-1175 NSLEGMNLNLVKKS
+1175 NSLEGMNLDLVKKS
-1189 IVGVIYGDLLSKVLH
+1189 IVGVIYGDLLSRVLH

-1214 STDELYNKWNNIC
+1214 SADELYKKWTRIC
-1227 RDSFNEPLKKNFK
+1227 RESFEEPLKKNFK
-1240 NIITNIIK
+1240 SIISSIIK

-1272 FNPIANNK
+1272 FNPIANNS

-1292 VHNDLLTLFLSSA
+1292 VHNDLLSLFLSSA

-1314 LDGKYIN
+1314 LDGKYISK
-1321 RLKGEITIKLIE
+1321 LKGEITIKLIE
-1333 KYQKVYLEALKK
+1333 KYQKVYIDALKK
-1345 SKIFYV
+1345 SRIFYV
-1351 TEKIDELANNASKI
+1351 TEKIDEMAHNASKI

-1386 SWGVNNVICMQ
+1386 NWGVNNVVCMQ
-1397 PFGCLPSHAVARGA
+1397 PFGCLPSHAVARGT
-1411 IKSLKKLNNK
+1411 IKALKKLNNK

-1433 SEVNQT
+1433 SEVNQN

>member
-1 MKNLLRIGVDIGS
+1 MGNILKIGVDIGS
-14 TTIKMVVINQKEKI
+14 TTIKMVVIDQDEKI

-48 LDAENTI
+48 EDAESII
-55 KNNRLIFSISGSG
+55 KDKKLTFSISGSG
-68 GMSIAEKLKVEFIQ
+68 GMSLAEKLNVEFIQ
-82 EVIASTKAIQKH
+82 EVIASTKAIQIN

-108 AKITYLNGGIE
+108 AKITYLNGGVE
-119 QRMNGSCAGGT
+119 QRMNGTCAGGT

-144 ASSLNEEAKNYT
+144 AGKLNEEAKSYT

-175 LINEGAKKSDIAISI
+175 LINEGAKKCDIAISI

-227 RFIDVLELKEDDVIF
+227 RFIEVLKLKDEDVIF
-242 PDDSELYVALG
+242 PQDSELYVALG

-261 NEYDYEEVLK
+261 SEYDYHSILAR
-271 NLEDIKVDEEHK
+271 LEDIKDEEENK

-291 KNEAE
+291 KNKQE
-296 YKEFKDRHDQNII
+296 YDSFKERHDKSVV
-309 KELSIDEAK
+309 KEIDISMAEGK
-318 GPCFLGIDAGSTTTK
+318 CYLGIDAGSTTTK

-338 DKSEILYSY
+338 EKCEILYSY
-347 YASNKGNPVDTASGI
+347 YAGNKGNPVDTAAGI
-362 LKEIYS
+362 IKEIYS

-373 AQIVYSGVTGYGEHL
+373 AKIVYSGVTGYGEHL
-388 LKEAFSID
+388 LKEAFSMD

-411 FCKNVDFILDIGG
+411 FCPDVDFILDIGG

-469 KKAIFAKAPVDLGSK
+469 KKALFAKSPVDLGSK

-492 VKQAQKEGFTV
+492 VKQAQKEGFTA

-540 TFYNEAVLRSFEL
+540 TFYNEAVLRSFER

-559 VRPNI
+559 IRPNI
-564 SGLMG
+564 AGLMG

-579 AYELKNKIACD
+579 NYEARACYID
-590 EDETAATVESNIF
+590 DETAATVENNISDN
-603 CEEKNLN
+603 KNDEVKANN
-610 IYDEKDNTRGIQIL
+610 I
-624 TNMNDDKPLHISTL
+624 HISTL
-638 VTKENV
+638 VSKENV
-644 DKIDMKSTNS
+644 DNIEMKSTNS
-654 RCKGC
+654 RCRGC

-667 NRFPNGNKFI
+667 NRFPNGNRFI
-677 AGNKCDIPL
+677 AGNKCDTPL
-686 GNNKNNK
+686 GNNTKDKN
-693 DIPNLYEY
+693 IPNLYEY
-701 KYKRVF
+701 KYNRIF
-707 NYKPLELSEAKRGV
+707 NYEPLELNKAKRGI

-731 ENYPLWFTIFT
+731 ENYPLWFTLFT
-742 KLGFRVELSEKSSKK
+742 NLGFRVEISEKSSKE

-769 TACYPAKITHG
+769 TACYPAKMTHG

-826 NMDSI
+826 NMDSL
-831 EKNKVNFM
+831 EENNVNFM
-839 NPFLPIANKGKLKKR
+839 NPFLPIANKSKLKKR
-854 LKEALSIFN
+854 LKDALSIFN
-863 ISQREISCAV
+863 ISQREINYAV
-873 EEAFKEQENFRRDI
+873 DKAWDEQENFKKDI
-887 REKGIET
+887 REKGVET
-894 LEYIKNNNIQGI
+894 LKYIKDHNIQGI

-933 VLTEDSVA
+933 VFTEDSVA
-941 HLGEIEGK
+941 HLGEIDGK

-965 SNFIINNKNVN
+965 SNFIIDHDDIN

-988 SITTDAVS
+988 SITTDAVA
-996 EIIEKGS
+996 EILECGS

-1030 IDERKNIDT
+1030 IEERKNKNIETSITKKDT
-1039 KSYIIESNKKS
+1039 KKFI
-1050 FVNPGK
+1050 NPGK
-1056 SKTIIVPQF
+1056 NKTIIVPQF

-1082 DLIVLNNGDK
+1082 DLVVLNNGDN

-1114 QVIEALKTGN
+1114 QVIEALKSGR
-1124 YDLENTSILLAQTE
+1124 YDLENTSILLAQSE

-1154 KESGY
+1154 KEAGY
-1159 EGIPVLS
+1159 EDLPVLS
-1166 LSLAGIDKT
+1166 LSLAGVDKT
-1175 NSLEGMNLNLVKKS
+1175 NSLEGMNLDLVKKS
-1189 IVGVIYGDLLSKVLH
+1189 IVGVIYGDLLSRVLH

-1214 STDELYNKWNNIC
+1214 SADELYKKWTRIC
-1227 RDSFNEPLKKNFK
+1227 RESFEEPLKKNFK
-1240 NIITNIIK
+1240 SIISSIIK

-1272 FNPIANNK
+1272 FNPIANNS

-1292 VHNDLLTLFLSSA
+1292 VHNDLLSLFLSSA

-1314 LDGKYIN
+1314 LDGKYISK
-1321 RLKGEITIKLIE
+1321 LKGEITIKLIE
-1333 KYQKVYLEALKK
+1333 KYQKVYIDALKK
-1345 SKIFYV
+1345 SRIFYV
-1351 TEKIDELANNASKI
+1351 TEKIDEMAHNASKI

-1386 SWGVNNVICMQ
+1386 NWGVNNVVCMQ
-1397 PFGCLPSHAVARGA
+1397 PFGCLPSHAVARGT
-1411 IKSLKKLNNK
+1411 IKALKKLNNK

-1433 SEVNQT
+1433 SEVNQN

>member
-1 MKNLLRIGVDIGS
+1 MGNILKIGVDIGS
-14 TTIKMVVINQKEKI
+14 TTIKMVVINQDEKI

-48 LDAENTI
+48 EDAESII
-55 KNNRLIFSISGSG
+55 KDKKLTFSISGSG
-68 GMSIAEKLKVEFIQ
+68 GMSLAEKLNVEFIQ
-82 EVIASTKAIQKH
+82 EVIASTKAIQIN

-108 AKITYLNGGIE
+108 AKITYLNGGVE
-119 QRMNGSCAGGT
+119 QRMNGTCAGGT

-144 ASSLNEEAKNYT
+144 AGKLNEEAKSYT

-175 LINEGAKKSDIAISI
+175 LINEGAKKCDIAISI

-227 RFIDVLELKEDDVIF
+227 RFIEVLKLKDEDVIF
-242 PDDSELYVALG
+242 PQDSELYVALG

-261 NEYDYEEVLK
+261 SEYDYHSILAR
-271 NLEDIKVDEEHK
+271 LEDIKGEEENK

-291 KNEAE
+291 KNKQE
-296 YKEFKDRHDQNII
+296 YDSFKERHDKSVV
-309 KELSIDEAK
+309 KEIDISMAEGK
-318 GPCFLGIDAGSTTTK
+318 CYLGIDAGSTTTK

-338 DKSEILYSY
+338 EKCEILYSY
-347 YASNKGNPVDTASGI
+347 YAGNKGNPVDTAAGI
-362 LKEIYS
+362 IKEIYS

-373 AQIVYSGVTGYGEHL
+373 AKIVYSGVTGYGEHL
-388 LKEAFSID
+388 LKEAFSMD

-411 FCKNVDFILDIGG
+411 FCPDVDFILDIGG

-469 KKAIFAKAPVDLGSK
+469 KKALFAKSPVDLGSK

-540 TFYNEAVLRSFEL
+540 TFYNEAVLRSFER

-559 VRPNI
+559 IRPNI
-564 SGLMG
+564 AGLMG

-579 AYELKNKIACD
+579 NYEARACYID
-590 EDETAATVESNIF
+590 DETAATVENNISDN
-603 CEEKNLN
+603 KNDEVKANN
-610 IYDEKDNTRGIQIL
+610 I
-624 TNMNDDKPLHISTL
+624 HISTL
-638 VTKENV
+638 VSKENV
-644 DKIDMKSTNS
+644 DNIEMKSTNS
-654 RCKGC
+654 RCRGC

-667 NRFPNGNKFI
+667 NRFPNGNRFI
-677 AGNKCDIPL
+677 AGNKCDTPL
-686 GNNKNNK
+686 GNNTK
-693 DIPNLYEY
+693 DRNIPNLYEY
-701 KYKRVF
+701 KYNRIF
-707 NYKPLELSEAKRGV
+707 NYEPLELNKAKRGI

-731 ENYPLWFTIFT
+731 ENYPLWFTLFT
-742 KLGFRVELSEKSSKK
+742 NLGFRVEISEKSSKEV
-757 LYEKGLTSIVSE
+757 YEKGLTSIVSE
-769 TACYPAKITHG
+769 TACYPAKMTHG

-826 NMDSI
+826 NMDSL
-831 EKNKVNFM
+831 EENNVNFM
-839 NPFLPIANKGKLKKR
+839 NPFLPIANKSKLKKR
-854 LKEALSIFN
+854 LKDALSIFN
-863 ISQREISCAV
+863 ISQREINYAV
-873 EEAFKEQENFRRDI
+873 DKAWDEQENFKKDI
-887 REKGIET
+887 REKGVET
-894 LEYIKNNNIQGI
+894 LKYIKDHNIQGI

-933 VLTEDSVA
+933 VFTEDSVA
-941 HLGEIEGK
+941 HLGEIDGK

-965 SNFIINNKNVN
+965 SNFIIDHDDIN

-988 SITTDAVS
+988 SITTDAVA
-996 EIIEKGS
+996 EILECGS
-1003 KIYTNIKIDEG
+1003 KIYTNVKIDEG

-1030 IDERKNIDT
+1030 IEERRNKNIETSITKKDT
-1039 KSYIIESNKKS
+1039 KKFI
-1050 FVNPGK
+1050 NPGK
-1056 SKTIIVPQF
+1056 NKTIIVPQF

-1082 DLIVLNNGDK
+1082 DLVVLNNGDN

-1114 QVIEALKTGN
+1114 QVIEALKSGR
-1124 YDLENTSILLAQTE
+1124 YDLENTSILLAQSE

-1154 KESGY
+1154 KEAGY
-1159 EGIPVLS
+1159 EDLPVLS
-1166 LSLAGIDKT
+1166 LSLAGVDKT
-1175 NSLEGMNLNLVKKS
+1175 NSLEGMNLDLVKKS
-1189 IVGVIYGDLLSKVLH
+1189 IVGVIYGDLLSRVLH

-1214 STDELYNKWNNIC
+1214 SADELYKKWTRIC
-1227 RDSFNEPLKKNFK
+1227 RESFEEPLKKNFK
-1240 NIITNIIK
+1240 SIISSIIK
-1248 EFEELPRIDVYK
+1248 EFEELPIIDVYK

-1272 FNPIANNK
+1272 FNPIANNS

-1292 VHNDLLTLFLSSA
+1292 VHNDLLSLFLSSA

-1314 LDGKYIN
+1314 LDGKYISK
-1321 RLKGEITIKLIE
+1321 LKGEITIKLIE
-1333 KYQKVYLEALKK
+1333 KYQKVYIDALKK
-1345 SKIFYV
+1345 SRIFYV
-1351 TEKIDELANNASKI
+1351 TEKIDEMAHNASKI

-1386 SWGVNNVICMQ
+1386 NWGVNNVVCMQ
-1397 PFGCLPSHAVARGA
+1397 PFGCLPSHAVARGT
-1411 IKSLKKLNNK
+1411 IKALKKLNNK

-1433 SEVNQT
+1433 SEVNQN